1 MRKMALPM
9 AGGGCSQLSDDAAN
23 LAATLGGVDDAP
35 ARPSGE
41 SVGISSPALVGVESD
56 IAGDSGDSNTPSAT
70 NNESGKAADSSAA
83 ADSTVAQSL
92 SITGADAVAQF
103 STMQLTATTS
113 PSNVEG
119 TYVWSSNNDNI
130 LTVDQSGTVT
140 GVRQGTATVTLSYTS
155 PDGNT
160 TLAATHDVTV
170 TSPTA
175 ATDRALFYYL
185 NNPNGSLDSISTTQ
199 WTSLGSGSVNLTG
212 LDSSNFPKDN
222 GKTAIFD
229 RVSDRVITWP
239 DNSTGDEYQVARGSS
254 DWNNIFKAYK
264 SVIEGMLPG
273 VTVTDDDVESIS
285 IKPYKL
291 TNNNDGYHV
300 DCSVS
305 ITCRN
310 LFNARYYVDDPTTPG
325 EGFQLVA
332 SKLTYR
338 EGDTTDITDFP
349 DVSLPLSKKVGGI
362 EYTFNGWYTDQA
374 LTQQVELPYTVDGNV
389 NFYAKYLSG
398 RQVVYDLAGGSWNN
412 SDALVHAAQQGSTQ
426 TVKAEPTRVGHEFA
440 GWTVAGLD
448 GVTTIESGAS
458 FIMPDNNVT
467 FTATWN
473 KLLACK
479 VKYLEQGTDKEL
491 SPADTL
497 YGHAGDVVT
506 ANAKSNI
513 EGYHLVDSTQA
524 SGKAMLIEG
533 ETPEIVFYYEKDA
546 ANYQV
551 NYFLNGTEQKVAD
564 SETLSAPWGSEVAVS
579 DLAKD
584 IDGYTA
590 VSGQAAT
597 ATVEL
602 DGSTVINIYYYQNV
616 TLTANSATTEYT
628 GELQHV
634 EGYTC
639 DVADAAFAGV
649 TLLGGKGT
657 DAGDYPYTFASG
669 TAGTVST
676 DGKHIVAKTN
686 DGKLV
691 IKPNSQQVVVKVK
704 GSTGGGKYDGEEH
717 GVEGYAVS
725 YVVGGAA
732 SAGAPAGFDAGDI
745 SFAGAAKV
753 TGTDA
758 GSYPMGLGAGD
769 FGYAGKNFSNVS
781 FEVEDGQLTI
791 SKREVVVKP
800 KDASRVFNGE
810 ALEASEWEVAEGSPD
825 QFLAGQGISDPVFS
839 GSQTAPG
846 TSESSIVSWGYPES
860 TKAGNYEIRTEK
872 GTLNVTS
879 RGAAETITVEA
890 NSTSATYDGGTHSAA
905 GLKTTEFVVGG
916 KAYTVSGLSTE
927 DPSAADAGTYT
938 NNVTGT
944 AKVSDAAGNDVT
956 SEFAVEIKD
965 GSLVIGPAEAIIRPK
980 DASKPYDG
988 TPLVASEFEAAG
1000 FVGGDGVA
1008 GVTYGGSQTDAGESG
1023 STIAAYEAAGST
1035 KLANYKITLGEGR
1048 LEVTAN
1054 AERVVVTIRENSATF
1069 PYDGEAKTAEGYE
1082 VAGISSALYKEG
1094 DFAFVG
1100 DAAHKVATGTDAGD
1114 YDMGLLP
1121 GDFENRSANFSNV
1134 AFAIEDGQL
1143 HIVPVAIDEDAV
1155 TWDARDVQK
1164 VYDGDPLSAYGARAW
1179 DKHGNELSVEYSTDG
1194 VSWVDDP
1201 SKVSL
1206 THSGHLAVKLRA
1218 TGANY
1223 AAGQY
1228 AAGSES
1234 VAVEKR
1240 PVTLESGGAD
1250 KTYDGTPLTNGAV
1263 SVTPKGEG
1271 VGFVDGEGVAVTVT
1285 GSQTDAGESD
1295 NTFYFSFDEGT
1306 SGDDYLVT
1314 AKCGK
1319 LKVAANSQQV
1329 VVKVKGS
1336 TGGGKY
1342 DGEEHGVEGYA
1353 VSYVVGGAASAGAPA
1368 GFDAGDISFA
1378 GAAKVTG
1385 TDAGS
1390 YPMGLGAGDFGY
1402 AGKNFSNVSFEVED
1416 GQLTISKREVVVK
1429 PKDASR
1435 VFNGEALEASEWEVA
1450 EGSPDQFLAGQG
1462 ISDPVFSGSQTAPGT
1477 SESSIVSWGY
1487 PESTKAGNYEIRTE
1501 KGTLN
1506 VTSRGAAE
1514 TITVEANSTS
1524 ATYDGGTHS
1533 AAGLKTTEF
1542 VVGGKA
1548 YTVSGLSTEDPSA
1561 ADAGTYTNNVTG
1573 TAKVSDAAGNDVT
1586 SEFAVEIKDGSLVIG
1601 PAEAIIRP
1609 KDASKPYDGTPL
1621 VASEFEAAGF
1631 VGGDGVAGVTYGG
1644 SQTDA
1649 GESGSTIAAYEAA
1662 GSTKLANYKITL
1674 GEGRLEVTANA
1685 ERVVVTIRENS
1696 ATFPYDGE
1704 AKTAEGYEVAG
1715 ISSALYKEG
1724 DFAFVGDAAHKV
1736 ATGTDAGDYDMGLLP
1751 GDFENRSA
1759 NFSNVAFAIEDG
1771 QLTILP
1777 ATLTVT
1783 TYGASKPYDGT
1794 ALTASGEIS
1803 GFVNG
1808 ETASF
1813 AATGSQTLVGTS
1825 ANSYAIT
1832 WDGTA
1837 KESNYS
1843 VVEGAI
1849 GTLEVTPSQVAITV
1863 TPRGGSKVYDGKPLT
1878 SAGIDVDGLPAGF
1891 TLEAATKGT
1900 ITDAG
1905 ELLAEIDASTI
1916 VIRNAA
1922 GEDVTAQFANVTCGK
1937 APLIVTKRPVTVTS
1951 ATDSKVYDGAALTK
1965 HEAMVTAGSLVEGES
1980 FGYDFTGAQTAVGT
1994 SDNTF
1999 TVEAGANTS
2008 LDNYEITQVNGT
2020 LTVIAYTPP
2029 APGPG
2034 TDEPTP
2040 GPGKNPSTPNGP
2052 TNSSDVTPSGSTT
2065 SDDMGSVPTASDS
2078 KATTAPKSA
2087 DKATSENGAAQ
2098 SEGKQS
2104 SENAPAAEQP
2114 TSCWVHWLMLLGT
2127 IATLVYGAVVL
2138 LRRRRMTADLDKEMD
2153 EVLSGAKEGSDK

>member
-1 MRKMALPM
+1 MNNTIKHMREAKSSANCTSWGNKIVSVVLSAILLGFGWP
-9 AGGGCSQLSDDAAN
+9 AVNPAEVYAEDGAANGGGCSQLSGDAAN
-23 LAATLGGVDDAP
+23 LAATLGGGDDAP
-35 ARPSGE
+35 TRPSGE
-41 SVGISSPALVGVESD
+41 SVGISSPALAGVESD

-83 ADSTVAQSL
+83 ADSAIAQSL

-113 PSNVEG
+113 PSNAEG
-119 TYVWSSNNDNI
+119 TYIWSSNNDNI

-140 GVRQGTATVTLSYTS
+140 GVRQGTATVALSYTS

-160 TLAATHDVTV
+160 TLTATHDVTV

-175 ATDRALFYYL
+175 ATNSALFYYL

-212 LDSSNFPKDN
+212 LNSSNFPKDN

-239 DNSTGDEYQVARGSS
+239 DNSAGDEYQVVRESE
-254 DWNNIFKAYK
+254 DWNKIFKAYK
-264 SVIEGMLPG
+264 SEIEGKLPG

-291 TNNNDGYHV
+291 TNNDDGYHV

-338 EGDTTDITDFP
+338 EGDTTNITDFP
-349 DVSLPLSKKVGGI
+349 DVSLPLSKKVDGI

-374 LTQQVELPYTVDGNV
+374 LTQQVELPYTIDGNV

-398 RQVVYDLAGGSWNN
+398 RQVIYDLAGGSWNN
-412 SDALVHAAQQGSTQ
+412 SDALVHAAQEGSTQ
-426 TVKAEPTRVGHEFA
+426 TVKAEPTRVGYEFA
-440 GWTVAGLD
+440 GWTVSGLD
-448 GVTTIESGAS
+448 GVTTLESGAS
-458 FIMPDNNVT
+458 FTMPDNNVT

-479 VKYLEQGTDKEL
+479 VKYLEQGTGKEL

-506 ANAKSNI
+506 ANAKSDI

-524 SGKAMLIEG
+524 SGKATLVEG

-564 SETLSAPWGSEVAVS
+564 SETQSAPWGSEVAAS
-579 DLAKD
+579 NLAKA
-584 IDGYTA
+584 IDGYT
-590 VSGQAAT
+590 VVPGQTTT

-676 DGKHIVAKTN
+676 DGKCIVAKTN

-691 IKPNSQQVVVKVK
+691 INSNSQQVVVKVK

-745 SFAGAAKV
+745 SFAGTAKV

-758 GSYPMGLGAGD
+758 GSYPMGLDAGD
-769 FGYAGKNFSNVS
+769 FRYAGRNFSNVS

-800 KDASRVFNGE
+800 KDASRVFDGE

-846 TSESSIVSWGYPES
+846 TSESSIVSWGYPEN

-965 GSLVIGPAEAIIRPK
+965 GSLVIGPAEATIRPK

-1008 GVTYGGSQTDAGESG
+1008 GVTYGG
-1023 STIAAYEAAGST
+1023 
-1035 KLANYKITLGEGR
+1035 L
-1048 LEVTAN
+1048 
-1054 AERVVVTIRENSATF
+1054 
-1069 PYDGEAKTAEGYE
+1069 
-1082 VAGISSALYKEG
+1082 
-1094 DFAFVG
+1094 
-1100 DAAHKVATGTDAGD
+1100 
-1114 YDMGLLP
+1114 
-1121 GDFENRSANFSNV
+1121 
-1134 AFAIEDGQL
+1134 
-1143 HIVPVAIDEDAV
+1143 
-1155 TWDARDVQK
+1155 
-1164 VYDGDPLSAYGARAW
+1164 
-1179 DKHGNELSVEYSTDG
+1179 
-1194 VSWVDDP
+1194 
-1201 SKVSL
+1201 
-1206 THSGHLAVKLRA
+1206 
-1218 TGANY
+1218 
-1223 AAGQY
+1223 
-1228 AAGSES
+1228 
-1234 VAVEKR
+1234 
-1240 PVTLESGGAD
+1240 
-1250 KTYDGTPLTNGAV
+1250 
-1263 SVTPKGEG
+1263 
-1271 VGFVDGEGVAVTVT
+1271 
-1285 GSQTDAGESD
+1285 
-1295 NTFYFSFDEGT
+1295 
-1306 SGDDYLVT
+1306 
-1314 AKCGK
+1314 
-1319 LKVAANSQQV
+1319 
-1329 VVKVKGS
+1329 
-1336 TGGGKY
+1336 
-1342 DGEEHGVEGYA
+1342 
-1353 VSYVVGGAASAGAPA
+1353 
-1368 GFDAGDISFA
+1368 
-1378 GAAKVTG
+1378 
-1385 TDAGS
+1385 
-1390 YPMGLGAGDFGY
+1390 
-1402 AGKNFSNVSFEVED
+1402 
-1416 GQLTISKREVVVK
+1416 
-1429 PKDASR
+1429 
-1435 VFNGEALEASEWEVA
+1435 
-1450 EGSPDQFLAGQG
+1450 
-1462 ISDPVFSGSQTAPGT
+1462 
-1477 SESSIVSWGY
+1477 
-1487 PESTKAGNYEIRTE
+1487 
-1501 KGTLN
+1501 
-1506 VTSRGAAE
+1506 
-1514 TITVEANSTS
+1514 
-1524 ATYDGGTHS
+1524 
-1533 AAGLKTTEF
+1533 
-1542 VVGGKA
+1542 
-1548 YTVSGLSTEDPSA
+1548 
-1561 ADAGTYTNNVTG
+1561 
-1573 TAKVSDAAGNDVT
+1573 
-1586 SEFAVEIKDGSLVIG
+1586 
-1601 PAEAIIRP
+1601 
-1609 KDASKPYDGTPL
+1609 
-1621 VASEFEAAGF
+1621 
-1631 VGGDGVAGVTYGG
+1631 
-1644 SQTDA
+1644 QTDA

-1783 TYGASKPYDGT
+1783 THGASKPYDGT

-1813 AATGSQTLVGTS
+1813 ATTGSQTLVGTS

-1837 KESNYS
+1837 KESNYN

-1849 GTLEVTPSQVAITV
+1849 GTLEVTPSQVAINV
-1863 TPRGGSKVYDGKPLT
+1863 TPHGGSKVYDGKPLT

-1999 TVEAGANTS
+1999 TVKAGANTS

-2078 KATTAPKSA
+2078 KETTMPKSA
-2087 DKATSENGAAQ
+2087 DKATSGNNAQ

-2104 SENAPAAEQP
+2104 PDNASGAEQP
-2114 TSCWVHWLMLLGT
+2114 TSCWVHWLMILGT

>member
-1 MRKMALPM
+1 MNNTIKHMREAKSSANCTSWGNKVVSVVLSAILLGFGWP
-9 AGGGCSQLSDDAAN
+9 AVNPAEVYAEDGAANGGGGCSQLSGDAAN
-23 LAATLGGVDDAP
+23 LAATLGGGDDAP

-83 ADSTVAQSL
+83 ADSAIAQSL

-113 PSNVEG
+113 PSNAEG
-119 TYVWSSNNDNI
+119 TYIWSSNNDNI

-155 PDGNT
+155 PDGAT
-160 TLAATHDVTV
+160 TLTATHDVTV

-175 ATDRALFYYL
+175 ATDYALFYYL

-212 LDSSNFPKDN
+212 LNSSNFPKDN

-239 DNSTGDEYQVARGSS
+239 DGSTGDEYQVVRGSS

-273 VTVTDDDVESIS
+273 VTVTDEDVESICV
-285 IKPYKL
+285 KPYKL

-338 EGDTTDITDFP
+338 EGDTTNITDFP
-349 DVSLPLSKKVGGI
+349 DVSLPLSKTVGGI

-398 RQVVYDLAGGSWNN
+398 RQVIYDLAGGSWNN
-412 SDALVHAAQQGSTQ
+412 SDALVHAAQEGSTQ
-426 TVKAEPTRVGHEFA
+426 TVKAEPTRVGYEFA
-440 GWTVAGLD
+440 GWTVSGLD
-448 GVTTIESGAS
+448 GVTTLESGAS
-458 FIMPDNNVT
+458 FTMPDNNVT

-473 KLLACK
+473 KLLACN
-479 VKYLEQGTDKEL
+479 VKYLERGTGKEL

-497 YGHAGDVVT
+497 YGHAGEVVT
-506 ANAKSNI
+506 ANAKSDI
-513 EGYHLVDSTQA
+513 EGYHLVDPTQA
-524 SGKAMLIEG
+524 SGKATLVEG

-564 SETLSAPWGSEVAVS
+564 SETQSAPWGSEVAAS
-579 DLAKD
+579 NLAKA
-584 IDGYTA
+584 IDGYT
-590 VSGQAAT
+590 VVPGQTAT

-676 DGKHIVAKTN
+676 DGTHIGAKTN
-686 DGKLV
+686 DGQLV
-691 IKPNSQQVVVKVK
+691 INPNSEKVVVKIK
-704 GSTGGGKYDGEEH
+704 GNTGGGKYDGEEH
-717 GVEGYAVS
+717 SVEGYTVS

-745 SFAGAAKV
+745 SFAGTAKV

-758 GSYPMGLGAGD
+758 GSYPMGLDAGD
-769 FGYAGKNFSNVS
+769 FSYAGRNFSNVS

-846 TSESSIVSWGYPES
+846 TSESSIVSWGYPEN

-965 GSLVIGPAEAIIRPK
+965 GSLVIGPAEATIRPK

-1054 AERVVVTIRENSATF
+1054 AEKVVVTIRENSATF

-1134 AFAIEDGQL
+1134 
-1143 HIVPVAIDEDAV
+1143 V
-1155 TWDARDVQK
+1155 
-1164 VYDGDPLSAYGARAW
+1164 
-1179 DKHGNELSVEYSTDG
+1179 
-1194 VSWVDDP
+1194 
-1201 SKVSL
+1201 
-1206 THSGHLAVKLRA
+1206 
-1218 TGANY
+1218 
-1223 AAGQY
+1223 
-1228 AAGSES
+1228 
-1234 VAVEKR
+1234 
-1240 PVTLESGGAD
+1240 
-1250 KTYDGTPLTNGAV
+1250 
-1263 SVTPKGEG
+1263 
-1271 VGFVDGEGVAVTVT
+1271 
-1285 GSQTDAGESD
+1285 
-1295 NTFYFSFDEGT
+1295 
-1306 SGDDYLVT
+1306 
-1314 AKCGK
+1314 
-1319 LKVAANSQQV
+1319 
-1329 VVKVKGS
+1329 
-1336 TGGGKY
+1336 
-1342 DGEEHGVEGYA
+1342 
-1353 VSYVVGGAASAGAPA
+1353 
-1368 GFDAGDISFA
+1368 
-1378 GAAKVTG
+1378 
-1385 TDAGS
+1385 
-1390 YPMGLGAGDFGY
+1390 
-1402 AGKNFSNVSFEVED
+1402 
-1416 GQLTISKREVVVK
+1416 
-1429 PKDASR
+1429 
-1435 VFNGEALEASEWEVA
+1435 
-1450 EGSPDQFLAGQG
+1450 
-1462 ISDPVFSGSQTAPGT
+1462 
-1477 SESSIVSWGY
+1477 
-1487 PESTKAGNYEIRTE
+1487 
-1501 KGTLN
+1501 
-1506 VTSRGAAE
+1506 
-1514 TITVEANSTS
+1514 
-1524 ATYDGGTHS
+1524 
-1533 AAGLKTTEF
+1533 
-1542 VVGGKA
+1542 
-1548 YTVSGLSTEDPSA
+1548 
-1561 ADAGTYTNNVTG
+1561 
-1573 TAKVSDAAGNDVT
+1573 
-1586 SEFAVEIKDGSLVIG
+1586 
-1601 PAEAIIRP
+1601 
-1609 KDASKPYDGTPL
+1609 
-1621 VASEFEAAGF
+1621 
-1631 VGGDGVAGVTYGG
+1631 
-1644 SQTDA
+1644 
-1649 GESGSTIAAYEAA
+1649 
-1662 GSTKLANYKITL
+1662 
-1674 GEGRLEVTANA
+1674 
-1685 ERVVVTIRENS
+1685 
-1696 ATFPYDGE
+1696 
-1704 AKTAEGYEVAG
+1704 
-1715 ISSALYKEG
+1715 
-1724 DFAFVGDAAHKV
+1724 
-1736 ATGTDAGDYDMGLLP
+1736 
-1751 GDFENRSA
+1751 
-1759 NFSNVAFAIEDG
+1759 FAIEDG

-1783 TYGASKPYDGT
+1783 THGASKPYDGT

-1813 AATGSQTLVGTS
+1813 AITGSQMLVGTS

-1837 KESNYS
+1837 KESNYN

-1849 GTLEVTPSQVAITV
+1849 GTLEVTPSQVAINV
-1863 TPRGGSKVYDGKPLT
+1863 TPHGGSKVYDGKPLT
-1878 SAGIDVDGLPAGF
+1878 SAGIDIDGLPAGF

-1999 TVEAGANTS
+1999 TVKAGANTS

-2040 GPGKNPSTPNGP
+2040 GPGKNPSTPNDP

-2065 SDDMGSVPTASDS
+2065 SDDMDSVPTASDS
-2078 KATTAPKSA
+2078 KETTMPKSA
-2087 DKATSENGAAQ
+2087 DKATSGNNAQ

-2104 SENAPAAEQP
+2104 PDNASGAEQP
-2114 TSCWVHWLMLLGT
+2114 TSCWVHWLMILGT
-2127 IATLVYGAVVL
+2127 IATLVYGAVVS
-2138 LRRRRMTADLDKEMD
+2138 LRRRRMTADLDKEID
-2153 EVLSGAKEGSDK
+2153 AVLSGAKEGSDK

>member
-9 AGGGCSQLSDDAAN
+9 AGGCSQLSGDAAN
-23 LAATLGGVDDAP
+23 FAATLGGVDDAP

-155 PDGNT
+155 PDSAT
-160 TLAATHDVTV
+160 TLIATHDVTV

-175 ATDRALFYYL
+175 ATNSALFYYL
-185 NNPNGSLDSISTTQ
+185 NNPNGSLDSTSTTQ
-199 WTSLGSGSVNLTG
+199 WTGLGSGRVNLTG

-222 GKTAIFD
+222 GETAIFD

-239 DNSTGDEYQVARGSS
+239 DGSTGDEYQVARGSS

-273 VTVTDDDVESIS
+273 VTVTDEDVESICV
-285 IKPYKL
+285 KPYKL

-374 LTQQVELPYTVDGNV
+374 LTQQVKLPYTIDGNV

-398 RQVVYDLAGGSWNN
+398 RQVIYDLAGGSWNN
-412 SDALVHAAQQGSTQ
+412 SDALVHAAQERSTQ
-426 TVKAEPTRVGHEFA
+426 TVKAEPTRVGYEFA
-440 GWTVAGLD
+440 DWTVSGLD
-448 GVTTIESGAS
+448 GVTTLESGAS
-458 FIMPDNNVT
+458 FTMPDNNVT

-473 KLLACK
+473 KLLACN
-479 VKYLEQGTDKEL
+479 VKYLERGTGKEL
-491 SPADTL
+491 SPVDTL
-497 YGHAGDVVT
+497 YGHAGEVVT
-506 ANAKSNI
+506 ANAKSDI
-513 EGYHLVDSTQA
+513 EGYHLVDPTQA
-524 SGKAMLIEG
+524 SGKATLVEG

-564 SETLSAPWGSEVAVS
+564 SETQSAPWGSEVAAS
-579 DLAKD
+579 NLAKV
-584 IDGYTA
+584 IDGYT
-590 VSGQAAT
+590 VVPGQTTT

-616 TLTANSATTEYT
+616 TLTASSATTEYT

-634 EGYTC
+634 ESYTC

-676 DGKHIVAKTN
+676 DGKYIVAKTN

-704 GSTGGGKYDGEEH
+704 GSTGGEKYDGEEH
-717 GVEGYAVS
+717 GVEGYTVS

-745 SFAGAAKV
+745 SFAGTAKV

-758 GSYPMGLGAGD
+758 GSYPMGLDAGD

-846 TSESSIVSWGYPES
+846 TSESSIVSWGYPEN

-965 GSLVIGPAEAIIRPK
+965 GSLVIDPAEATIRPK
-980 DASKPYDG
+980 DESRPYDG

-1054 AERVVVTIRENSATF
+1054 AEKVVVTIRENSATF

-1134 AFAIEDGQL
+1134 
-1143 HIVPVAIDEDAV
+1143 V
-1155 TWDARDVQK
+1155 
-1164 VYDGDPLSAYGARAW
+1164 
-1179 DKHGNELSVEYSTDG
+1179 
-1194 VSWVDDP
+1194 
-1201 SKVSL
+1201 
-1206 THSGHLAVKLRA
+1206 
-1218 TGANY
+1218 
-1223 AAGQY
+1223 
-1228 AAGSES
+1228 
-1234 VAVEKR
+1234 
-1240 PVTLESGGAD
+1240 
-1250 KTYDGTPLTNGAV
+1250 
-1263 SVTPKGEG
+1263 
-1271 VGFVDGEGVAVTVT
+1271 
-1285 GSQTDAGESD
+1285 
-1295 NTFYFSFDEGT
+1295 
-1306 SGDDYLVT
+1306 
-1314 AKCGK
+1314 
-1319 LKVAANSQQV
+1319 
-1329 VVKVKGS
+1329 
-1336 TGGGKY
+1336 
-1342 DGEEHGVEGYA
+1342 
-1353 VSYVVGGAASAGAPA
+1353 
-1368 GFDAGDISFA
+1368 
-1378 GAAKVTG
+1378 
-1385 TDAGS
+1385 
-1390 YPMGLGAGDFGY
+1390 
-1402 AGKNFSNVSFEVED
+1402 
-1416 GQLTISKREVVVK
+1416 
-1429 PKDASR
+1429 
-1435 VFNGEALEASEWEVA
+1435 
-1450 EGSPDQFLAGQG
+1450 
-1462 ISDPVFSGSQTAPGT
+1462 
-1477 SESSIVSWGY
+1477 
-1487 PESTKAGNYEIRTE
+1487 
-1501 KGTLN
+1501 
-1506 VTSRGAAE
+1506 
-1514 TITVEANSTS
+1514 
-1524 ATYDGGTHS
+1524 
-1533 AAGLKTTEF
+1533 
-1542 VVGGKA
+1542 
-1548 YTVSGLSTEDPSA
+1548 
-1561 ADAGTYTNNVTG
+1561 
-1573 TAKVSDAAGNDVT
+1573 
-1586 SEFAVEIKDGSLVIG
+1586 
-1601 PAEAIIRP
+1601 
-1609 KDASKPYDGTPL
+1609 
-1621 VASEFEAAGF
+1621 
-1631 VGGDGVAGVTYGG
+1631 
-1644 SQTDA
+1644 
-1649 GESGSTIAAYEAA
+1649 
-1662 GSTKLANYKITL
+1662 
-1674 GEGRLEVTANA
+1674 
-1685 ERVVVTIRENS
+1685 
-1696 ATFPYDGE
+1696 
-1704 AKTAEGYEVAG
+1704 
-1715 ISSALYKEG
+1715 
-1724 DFAFVGDAAHKV
+1724 
-1736 ATGTDAGDYDMGLLP
+1736 
-1751 GDFENRSA
+1751 
-1759 NFSNVAFAIEDG
+1759 FAIEDG

-1783 TYGASKPYDGT
+1783 THGASKPYDGT

-1808 ETASF
+1808 ETVSF
-1813 AATGSQTLVGTS
+1813 VTTGSQTLVGTS

-1837 KESNYS
+1837 KESNYN

-1863 TPRGGSKVYDGKPLT
+1863 TPRDGSKVYDGKPLT

-1916 VIRNAA
+1916 VIKNAA

-1937 APLIVTKRPVTVTS
+1937 APLIVTKRPVTVIS

-1980 FGYDFTGAQTAVGT
+1980 FGYDFTGEQTAVGT

-1999 TVEAGANTS
+1999 TVKAGANTS

-2078 KATTAPKSA
+2078 KETTMPKSA
-2087 DKATSENGAAQ
+2087 DKATSGNNAQ

-2104 SENAPAAEQP
+2104 PDNASGAERP
-2114 TSCWVHWLMLLGT
+2114 TSCWVHWLMILGT
-2127 IATLVYGAVVL
+2127 IATLVYGVVVS
-2138 LRRRRMTADLDKEMD
+2138 LRRRRMTADLDKEID
-2153 EVLSGAKEGSDK
+2153 AVLSGAKEGSGK

>member
-1 MRKMALPM
+1 M
-9 AGGGCSQLSDDAAN
+9 
-23 LAATLGGVDDAP
+23 
-35 ARPSGE
+35 
-41 SVGISSPALVGVESD
+41 GVESD
-56 IAGDSGDSNTPSAT
+56 IAGDSGDSNTPSVT

-113 PSNVEG
+113 PSNAEG
-119 TYVWSSNNDNI
+119 TYIWSSNNDNI

-140 GVRQGTATVTLSYTS
+140 GVRQGTTTVALSYTS

-175 ATDRALFYYL
+175 ATNSALFYYL

-239 DNSTGDEYQVARGSS
+239 DNSTGDEYQVVRESE
-254 DWNNIFKAYK
+254 DWNKIFKAYK

-291 TNNNDGYHV
+291 TNNDDGYHV

-374 LTQQVELPYTVDGNV
+374 LTQQVELPYTIDGNV

-398 RQVVYDLAGGSWNN
+398 RQVIYDLAGGSWNN
-412 SDALVHAAQQGSTQ
+412 SDALVHAAQERSTQ
-426 TVKAEPTRVGHEFA
+426 TVKAEPTRVGYEFA
-440 GWTVAGLD
+440 GWTVSGLD
-448 GVTTIESGAS
+448 DVATLESGAS

-473 KLLACK
+473 ELLACK

-524 SGKAMLIEG
+524 SGKATLIEG

-551 NYFLNGTEQKVAD
+551 NYYLNGTEQKAAD
-564 SETLSAPWGSEVAVS
+564 SETLSAPWGSEVAAS
-579 DLAKD
+579 NLAKA
-584 IDGYTA
+584 IDGYT
-590 VSGQAAT
+590 VVPGQTAT

-628 GELQHV
+628 GESQHV

-639 DVADAAFAGV
+639 DVADAAFASV

-676 DGKHIVAKTN
+676 DGKYIVAKTN

-691 IKPNSQQVVVKVK
+691 INPNSQQVVVKIK
-704 GSTGGGKYDGEEH
+704 GNTGGGKYDGEEH

-745 SFAGAAKV
+745 SFAGTAKV

-758 GSYPMGLGAGD
+758 GSYPMGLDAGD
-769 FGYAGKNFSNVS
+769 FSYAGRNFSNVS

-800 KDASRVFNGE
+800 KDASRVFDGE

-846 TSESSIVSWGYPES
+846 TSESSIVSWGYPEN

-965 GSLVIGPAEAIIRPK
+965 GSLVIGPAEATIRPK

-1054 AERVVVTIRENSATF
+1054 AEKVVVTIRENSATF

-1082 VAGISSALYKEG
+1082 VAKISSALYKEG

-1121 GDFENRSANFSNV
+1121 GDFENTSANFSNV

-1143 HIVPVAIDEDAV
+1143 HIVP
-1155 TWDARDVQK
+1155 
-1164 VYDGDPLSAYGARAW
+1164 
-1179 DKHGNELSVEYSTDG
+1179 
-1194 VSWVDDP
+1194 
-1201 SKVSL
+1201 
-1206 THSGHLAVKLRA
+1206 
-1218 TGANY
+1218 
-1223 AAGQY
+1223 
-1228 AAGSES
+1228 
-1234 VAVEKR
+1234 
-1240 PVTLESGGAD
+1240 
-1250 KTYDGTPLTNGAV
+1250 
-1263 SVTPKGEG
+1263 
-1271 VGFVDGEGVAVTVT
+1271 
-1285 GSQTDAGESD
+1285 
-1295 NTFYFSFDEGT
+1295 
-1306 SGDDYLVT
+1306 
-1314 AKCGK
+1314 
-1319 LKVAANSQQV
+1319 
-1329 VVKVKGS
+1329 
-1336 TGGGKY
+1336 
-1342 DGEEHGVEGYA
+1342 
-1353 VSYVVGGAASAGAPA
+1353 
-1368 GFDAGDISFA
+1368 
-1378 GAAKVTG
+1378 
-1385 TDAGS
+1385 
-1390 YPMGLGAGDFGY
+1390 
-1402 AGKNFSNVSFEVED
+1402 
-1416 GQLTISKREVVVK
+1416 
-1429 PKDASR
+1429 
-1435 VFNGEALEASEWEVA
+1435 
-1450 EGSPDQFLAGQG
+1450 
-1462 ISDPVFSGSQTAPGT
+1462 
-1477 SESSIVSWGY
+1477 
-1487 PESTKAGNYEIRTE
+1487 
-1501 KGTLN
+1501 
-1506 VTSRGAAE
+1506 
-1514 TITVEANSTS
+1514 
-1524 ATYDGGTHS
+1524 
-1533 AAGLKTTEF
+1533 
-1542 VVGGKA
+1542 
-1548 YTVSGLSTEDPSA
+1548 
-1561 ADAGTYTNNVTG
+1561 
-1573 TAKVSDAAGNDVT
+1573 
-1586 SEFAVEIKDGSLVIG
+1586 
-1601 PAEAIIRP
+1601 
-1609 KDASKPYDGTPL
+1609 
-1621 VASEFEAAGF
+1621 
-1631 VGGDGVAGVTYGG
+1631 
-1644 SQTDA
+1644 
-1649 GESGSTIAAYEAA
+1649 
-1662 GSTKLANYKITL
+1662 
-1674 GEGRLEVTANA
+1674 
-1685 ERVVVTIRENS
+1685 
-1696 ATFPYDGE
+1696 
-1704 AKTAEGYEVAG
+1704 
-1715 ISSALYKEG
+1715 
-1724 DFAFVGDAAHKV
+1724 
-1736 ATGTDAGDYDMGLLP
+1736 
-1751 GDFENRSA
+1751 
-1759 NFSNVAFAIEDG
+1759 
-1771 QLTILP
+1771 

-1783 TYGASKPYDGT
+1783 THGASKPYDGT

-1813 AATGSQTLVGTS
+1813 ATTGSQTLVGTS

-1837 KESNYS
+1837 KESNYN

-1849 GTLEVTPSQVAITV
+1849 GTLEVTPSQVAINV
-1863 TPRGGSKVYDGKPLT
+1863 TPHGGSKVYDGKPLT

-1891 TLEAATKGT
+1891 TLEAATKGS

-1905 ELLAEIDASTI
+1905 ELLAEVDASTI

-1922 GEDVTAQFANVTCGK
+1922 GEDVTAQFANVACGK
-1937 APLIVTKRPVTVTS
+1937 APLVVTKRPVTVAS
-1951 ATDSKVYDGAALTK
+1951 ATDSKVYDGTALTK

-1999 TVEAGANTS
+1999 TVKAGANTS

-2078 KATTAPKSA
+2078 KETTMPKSA
-2087 DKATSENGAAQ
+2087 DKATSGNNAQ

-2104 SENAPAAEQP
+2104 PDNASGAEQP
-2114 TSCWVHWLMLLGT
+2114 TSCWVHWLMILGT
-2127 IATLVYGAVVL
+2127 IATLVYGAVVS
-2138 LRRRRMTADLDKEMD
+2138 LRRRRMTADLDKEID
-2153 EVLSGAKEGSDK
+2153 AVLSGAKEGSGK

>member
-9 AGGGCSQLSDDAAN
+9 AGGGCSQLSGDAAN
-23 LAATLGGVDDAP
+23 LAATLGGGDDAP

-83 ADSTVAQSL
+83 ADSAIAQSL

-113 PSNVEG
+113 PSNAEG
-119 TYVWSSNNDNI
+119 TYIWSSNNDNI

-155 PDGNT
+155 PDGAT
-160 TLAATHDVTV
+160 TLTATHDVTV

-175 ATDRALFYYL
+175 ATDYALFYYL

-212 LDSSNFPKDN
+212 LNSSNFPKDN

-239 DNSTGDEYQVARGSS
+239 DGSTGDEYQVVRGSS

-273 VTVTDDDVESIS
+273 VTVTDEDVESICV
-285 IKPYKL
+285 KPYKL

-338 EGDTTDITDFP
+338 EGDTTNITDFP
-349 DVSLPLSKKVGGI
+349 DVSLPLSKTVGGI

-398 RQVVYDLAGGSWNN
+398 RQVIYDLAGGSWNN
-412 SDALVHAAQQGSTQ
+412 SDALVHAAQEGSTQ
-426 TVKAEPTRVGHEFA
+426 TVKAEPTRVGYEFA
-440 GWTVAGLD
+440 GWTVSGLD
-448 GVTTIESGAS
+448 GVTTLESGAS
-458 FIMPDNNVT
+458 FTMPDNNVT

-473 KLLACK
+473 KLLACN
-479 VKYLEQGTDKEL
+479 VKYLERGTGKEL

-497 YGHAGDVVT
+497 YGHAGEVVT
-506 ANAKSNI
+506 ANAKSDI
-513 EGYHLVDSTQA
+513 EGYHLVDPTQA
-524 SGKAMLIEG
+524 SGKATLVEG

-564 SETLSAPWGSEVAVS
+564 SETQSAPWGSEVAAS
-579 DLAKD
+579 NLAKA
-584 IDGYTA
+584 IDGYT
-590 VSGQAAT
+590 VVPGQTAT

-691 IKPNSQQVVVKVK
+691 INPNSEKVVVKIK
-704 GSTGGGKYDGEEH
+704 GNTGGGKYDGEEH
-717 GVEGYAVS
+717 SVEGYTVS

-745 SFAGAAKV
+745 SFAGTAKV

-758 GSYPMGLGAGD
+758 GSYPMGLDAGD
-769 FGYAGKNFSNVS
+769 FSYAGRNFSNVS

-846 TSESSIVSWGYPES
+846 TSESSIVSWGYPEN

-965 GSLVIGPAEAIIRPK
+965 GSLVIGPAEATIRPK

-1054 AERVVVTIRENSATF
+1054 AEKVVVTIRENSATF

-1134 AFAIEDGQL
+1134 
-1143 HIVPVAIDEDAV
+1143 V
-1155 TWDARDVQK
+1155 
-1164 VYDGDPLSAYGARAW
+1164 
-1179 DKHGNELSVEYSTDG
+1179 
-1194 VSWVDDP
+1194 
-1201 SKVSL
+1201 
-1206 THSGHLAVKLRA
+1206 
-1218 TGANY
+1218 
-1223 AAGQY
+1223 
-1228 AAGSES
+1228 
-1234 VAVEKR
+1234 
-1240 PVTLESGGAD
+1240 
-1250 KTYDGTPLTNGAV
+1250 
-1263 SVTPKGEG
+1263 
-1271 VGFVDGEGVAVTVT
+1271 
-1285 GSQTDAGESD
+1285 
-1295 NTFYFSFDEGT
+1295 
-1306 SGDDYLVT
+1306 
-1314 AKCGK
+1314 
-1319 LKVAANSQQV
+1319 
-1329 VVKVKGS
+1329 
-1336 TGGGKY
+1336 
-1342 DGEEHGVEGYA
+1342 
-1353 VSYVVGGAASAGAPA
+1353 
-1368 GFDAGDISFA
+1368 
-1378 GAAKVTG
+1378 
-1385 TDAGS
+1385 
-1390 YPMGLGAGDFGY
+1390 
-1402 AGKNFSNVSFEVED
+1402 
-1416 GQLTISKREVVVK
+1416 
-1429 PKDASR
+1429 
-1435 VFNGEALEASEWEVA
+1435 
-1450 EGSPDQFLAGQG
+1450 
-1462 ISDPVFSGSQTAPGT
+1462 
-1477 SESSIVSWGY
+1477 
-1487 PESTKAGNYEIRTE
+1487 
-1501 KGTLN
+1501 
-1506 VTSRGAAE
+1506 
-1514 TITVEANSTS
+1514 
-1524 ATYDGGTHS
+1524 
-1533 AAGLKTTEF
+1533 
-1542 VVGGKA
+1542 
-1548 YTVSGLSTEDPSA
+1548 
-1561 ADAGTYTNNVTG
+1561 
-1573 TAKVSDAAGNDVT
+1573 
-1586 SEFAVEIKDGSLVIG
+1586 
-1601 PAEAIIRP
+1601 
-1609 KDASKPYDGTPL
+1609 
-1621 VASEFEAAGF
+1621 
-1631 VGGDGVAGVTYGG
+1631 
-1644 SQTDA
+1644 
-1649 GESGSTIAAYEAA
+1649 
-1662 GSTKLANYKITL
+1662 
-1674 GEGRLEVTANA
+1674 
-1685 ERVVVTIRENS
+1685 
-1696 ATFPYDGE
+1696 
-1704 AKTAEGYEVAG
+1704 
-1715 ISSALYKEG
+1715 
-1724 DFAFVGDAAHKV
+1724 
-1736 ATGTDAGDYDMGLLP
+1736 
-1751 GDFENRSA
+1751 
-1759 NFSNVAFAIEDG
+1759 FAIEDG

-1783 TYGASKPYDGT
+1783 THGASKPYDGT

-1813 AATGSQTLVGTS
+1813 AITGSQMLVGTS

-1837 KESNYS
+1837 KESNYN

-1849 GTLEVTPSQVAITV
+1849 GTLEVTPSQVAINV
-1863 TPRGGSKVYDGKPLT
+1863 TPHGGSKVYDGKPLT
-1878 SAGIDVDGLPAGF
+1878 SAGIDIDGLPAGF

-1999 TVEAGANTS
+1999 TVKAGANTS
-2008 LDNYEITQVNGT
+2008 LENYEITQVNGT

-2040 GPGKNPSTPNGP
+2040 GPGKNPSTPNDP

-2065 SDDMGSVPTASDS
+2065 SDDMDSVPTASDS
-2078 KATTAPKSA
+2078 KETTMPKSA
-2087 DKATSENGAAQ
+2087 DKATSGNNAQ

-2104 SENAPAAEQP
+2104 PDNASGAEQP
-2114 TSCWVHWLMLLGT
+2114 TSCWVHWLMILGT
-2127 IATLVYGAVVL
+2127 IATLVYGAVVS
-2138 LRRRRMTADLDKEMD
+2138 LRRRRMTADLDKEID
-2153 EVLSGAKEGSDK
+2153 AVLSGAKEGSDK

>member
-1 MRKMALPM
+1 M
-9 AGGGCSQLSDDAAN
+9 
-23 LAATLGGVDDAP
+23 
-35 ARPSGE
+35 
-41 SVGISSPALVGVESD
+41 
-56 IAGDSGDSNTPSAT
+56 
-70 NNESGKAADSSAA
+70 KA
-83 ADSTVAQSL
+83 
-92 SITGADAVAQF
+92 
-103 STMQLTATTS
+103 
-113 PSNVEG
+113 
-119 TYVWSSNNDNI
+119 
-130 LTVDQSGTVT
+130 
-140 GVRQGTATVTLSYTS
+140 
-155 PDGNT
+155 
-160 TLAATHDVTV
+160 
-170 TSPTA
+170 
-175 ATDRALFYYL
+175 
-185 NNPNGSLDSISTTQ
+185 
-199 WTSLGSGSVNLTG
+199 
-212 LDSSNFPKDN
+212 K
-222 GKTAIFD
+222 
-229 RVSDRVITWP
+229 
-239 DNSTGDEYQVARGSS
+239 
-254 DWNNIFKAYK
+254 
-264 SVIEGMLPG
+264 
-273 VTVTDDDVESIS
+273 
-285 IKPYKL
+285 
-291 TNNNDGYHV
+291 
-300 DCSVS
+300 
-305 ITCRN
+305 
-310 LFNARYYVDDPTTPG
+310 
-325 EGFQLVA
+325 
-332 SKLTYR
+332 
-338 EGDTTDITDFP
+338 
-349 DVSLPLSKKVGGI
+349 
-362 EYTFNGWYTDQA
+362 
-374 LTQQVELPYTVDGNV
+374 
-389 NFYAKYLSG
+389 
-398 RQVVYDLAGGSWNN
+398 
-412 SDALVHAAQQGSTQ
+412 
-426 TVKAEPTRVGHEFA
+426 PTRVGYEFA
-440 GWTVAGLD
+440 GWTVSGLD
-448 GVTTIESGAS
+448 GVTTLESGES
-458 FIMPDNNVT
+458 FTMPDNNVT

-479 VKYLEQGTDKEL
+479 VKYLEQGTGKEL

-506 ANAKSNI
+506 ANAKRNI
-513 EGYHLVDSTQA
+513 KGYHLVNPTQT
-524 SGKAMLIEG
+524 SGKATLIEG

-564 SETLSAPWGSEVAVS
+564 SETQSAPWGSEVAAS
-579 DLAKD
+579 NLAKA
-584 IDGYTA
+584 IDGYT
-590 VSGQAAT
+590 VVPGQTTT

-691 IKPNSQQVVVKVK
+691 INPNSQQVVVKIK
-704 GSTGGGKYDGEEH
+704 GNTGGGKYDGEEH

-745 SFAGAAKV
+745 SFAGTAKV

-758 GSYPMGLGAGD
+758 GSYPMGLDAGD
-769 FGYAGKNFSNVS
+769 FDYNGKNFSNVS

-800 KDASRVFNGE
+800 KDASRVFDGE

-846 TSESSIVSWGYPES
+846 TSESSIVSWGYPEN

-965 GSLVIGPAEAIIRPK
+965 GSLVIGPAEATIRPK

-1054 AERVVVTIRENSATF
+1054 AEKVVVTIRENSATF

-1134 AFAIEDGQL
+1134 
-1143 HIVPVAIDEDAV
+1143 V
-1155 TWDARDVQK
+1155 
-1164 VYDGDPLSAYGARAW
+1164 
-1179 DKHGNELSVEYSTDG
+1179 
-1194 VSWVDDP
+1194 
-1201 SKVSL
+1201 
-1206 THSGHLAVKLRA
+1206 
-1218 TGANY
+1218 
-1223 AAGQY
+1223 
-1228 AAGSES
+1228 
-1234 VAVEKR
+1234 
-1240 PVTLESGGAD
+1240 
-1250 KTYDGTPLTNGAV
+1250 
-1263 SVTPKGEG
+1263 
-1271 VGFVDGEGVAVTVT
+1271 
-1285 GSQTDAGESD
+1285 
-1295 NTFYFSFDEGT
+1295 
-1306 SGDDYLVT
+1306 
-1314 AKCGK
+1314 
-1319 LKVAANSQQV
+1319 
-1329 VVKVKGS
+1329 
-1336 TGGGKY
+1336 
-1342 DGEEHGVEGYA
+1342 
-1353 VSYVVGGAASAGAPA
+1353 
-1368 GFDAGDISFA
+1368 
-1378 GAAKVTG
+1378 
-1385 TDAGS
+1385 
-1390 YPMGLGAGDFGY
+1390 
-1402 AGKNFSNVSFEVED
+1402 
-1416 GQLTISKREVVVK
+1416 
-1429 PKDASR
+1429 
-1435 VFNGEALEASEWEVA
+1435 
-1450 EGSPDQFLAGQG
+1450 
-1462 ISDPVFSGSQTAPGT
+1462 
-1477 SESSIVSWGY
+1477 
-1487 PESTKAGNYEIRTE
+1487 
-1501 KGTLN
+1501 
-1506 VTSRGAAE
+1506 
-1514 TITVEANSTS
+1514 
-1524 ATYDGGTHS
+1524 
-1533 AAGLKTTEF
+1533 
-1542 VVGGKA
+1542 
-1548 YTVSGLSTEDPSA
+1548 
-1561 ADAGTYTNNVTG
+1561 
-1573 TAKVSDAAGNDVT
+1573 
-1586 SEFAVEIKDGSLVIG
+1586 
-1601 PAEAIIRP
+1601 
-1609 KDASKPYDGTPL
+1609 
-1621 VASEFEAAGF
+1621 
-1631 VGGDGVAGVTYGG
+1631 
-1644 SQTDA
+1644 
-1649 GESGSTIAAYEAA
+1649 
-1662 GSTKLANYKITL
+1662 
-1674 GEGRLEVTANA
+1674 
-1685 ERVVVTIRENS
+1685 
-1696 ATFPYDGE
+1696 
-1704 AKTAEGYEVAG
+1704 
-1715 ISSALYKEG
+1715 
-1724 DFAFVGDAAHKV
+1724 
-1736 ATGTDAGDYDMGLLP
+1736 
-1751 GDFENRSA
+1751 
-1759 NFSNVAFAIEDG
+1759 FAIEDG

-1783 TYGASKPYDGT
+1783 THGASKPYDGM

-1813 AATGSQTLVGTS
+1813 ATTGSQTLVGTS

-1837 KESNYS
+1837 KESNYN

-1849 GTLEVTPSQVAITV
+1849 GTLEVTPSQVAINV
-1863 TPRGGSKVYDGKPLT
+1863 TPHGGSKVYDGKPLT

-1916 VIRNAA
+1916 VIRSAA

-1999 TVEAGANTS
+1999 TVKAGANTS

-2065 SDDMGSVPTASDS
+2065 SDDMGFVPTASDS
-2078 KATTAPKSA
+2078 KETTMPKSA
-2087 DKATSENGAAQ
+2087 DKATSGNNAQ

-2104 SENAPAAEQP
+2104 PDNASGAEQP
-2114 TSCWVHWLMLLGT
+2114 TSCWVHWLMILGT
-2127 IATLVYGAVVL
+2127 IATLVYGAVVS
-2138 LRRRRMTADLDKEMD
+2138 LRRRRMTADLDKEID
-2153 EVLSGAKEGSDK
+2153 AVLSGAKEGSGK

>member
-1 MRKMALPM
+1 MT
-9 AGGGCSQLSDDAAN
+9 GSD
-23 LAATLGGVDDAP
+23 T
-35 ARPSGE
+35 
-41 SVGISSPALVGVESD
+41 
-56 IAGDSGDSNTPSAT
+56 
-70 NNESGKAADSSAA
+70 
-83 ADSTVAQSL
+83 
-92 SITGADAVAQF
+92 VAQF
-103 STMQLTATTS
+103 STAQLTGTTS
-113 PSNVEG
+113 PANAEG
-119 TYVWSSNNDNI
+119 AYVWSSNNDNI
-130 LTVDQSGTVT
+130 LTVDQSGMVT
-140 GVRQGTATVTLSYTS
+140 GVRQGAATVTLSYTS

-175 ATDRALFYYL
+175 ATHSALFYYL
-185 NNPNGSLDSISTTQ
+185 NNPNGSLDSTSTTQ

-212 LDSSNFPKDN
+212 LNSSNFPKDN
-222 GKTAIFD
+222 GDTAIFD

-239 DNSTGDEYQVARGSS
+239 DESTGDEYQVARGSS
-254 DWNNIFKAYK
+254 DWNKIFKAYK

-338 EGDTTDITDFP
+338 EGDTTDIADFP
-349 DVSLPLSKKVGGI
+349 DVSLPPSKKVGGI

-374 LTQQVELPYTVDGNV
+374 LTQQVELPYTIDGNV

-398 RQVVYDLAGGSWNN
+398 RQVIYDLAGGSWNN
-412 SDALVHAAQQGSTQ
+412 SDALVHAAQEGSTQ

-440 GWTVAGLD
+440 GWTVSGLD
-448 GVTTIESGAS
+448 GVTTLESGAS
-458 FIMPDNNVT
+458 FTMPDNNVT
-467 FTATWN
+467 LTATWN
-473 KLLACK
+473 ELPACK
-479 VKYLEQGTDKEL
+479 VKYLEKGTDKEL
-491 SPADTL
+491 SPADML
-497 YGHAGDVVT
+497 YGHAGDVVM
-506 ANAKSNI
+506 ANAKSDI
-513 EGYHLVDSTQA
+513 EGYHLVDPTQA
-524 SGKAMLIEG
+524 SREATLVEG

-564 SETLSAPWGSEVAVS
+564 SETLSAPWGSEVAAS
-579 DLAKD
+579 NLAKA
-584 IDGYTA
+584 IDGYT
-590 VSGQAAT
+590 VVPGQTAT

-602 DGSTVINIYYYQNV
+602 DGSTVINVYYYQNV
-616 TLTANSATTEYT
+616 TLTANSATREYT
-628 GELQHV
+628 GESQRV
-634 EGYTC
+634 KGYTC
-639 DVADAAFAGV
+639 DVADAAFAGI

-657 DAGDYPYTFASG
+657 DAGDYPYTFAAG
-669 TAGTVST
+669 AVGTVSA
-676 DGKHIVAKTN
+676 DGKFIVAKTN

-691 IKPNSQQVVVKVK
+691 ISPNSQQVIVKIK
-704 GSTGGGKYDGEEH
+704 GNTGGEKYDGTEH
-717 GVEGYAVS
+717 SVEGYAVS

-732 SAGAPAGFDAGDI
+732 SADAPAGFDAGDI
-745 SFAGAAKV
+745 SFAGAAKAA
-753 TGTDA
+753 GTDA
-758 GSYPMGLGAGD
+758 GGYPMGLKAGD

-781 FEVEDGQLTI
+781 FEVEDGHLDI
-791 SKREVVVKP
+791 SKRALIIKP
-800 KDASRVFNGE
+800 KDASRVYNGE
-810 ALEASEWEVAEGSPD
+810 ALEASEWEVAESSPD
-825 QFLAGQGISDPVFS
+825 QFLAGQGISNPVFS

-846 TSESSIVSWGYPES
+846 TSESSIVGWDYQEN

-879 RGAAETITVEA
+879 RGATETITVEA
-890 NSTSATYDGGTHSAA
+890 NSTSVTYDGEIHSAV

-916 KAYTVSGLSTE
+916 KTYTVSGLSTE
-927 DPSAADAGTYT
+927 DPSATDAGTYT
-938 NNVTGT
+938 NNITGT
-944 AKVSDAAGNDVT
+944 AKVTDAAGNDVT
-956 SEFAVEIKD
+956 GEFDVEIKD
-965 GSLVIGPAEAIIRPK
+965 GSLVIDPAEVTIKPK

-988 TPLVASEFEAAG
+988 TSLVASEFEASG
-1000 FVGGDGVA
+1000 FVGDDGVE
-1008 GVTYGGSQTDAGESG
+1008 GVTYGGSQLNFGESE
-1023 STIAAYEAAGST
+1023 STIAGFAAAGST
-1035 KLANYKITLGEGR
+1035 KLTNYRITLSKGK
-1048 LEVTAN
+1048 LKVTAN

-1069 PYDGEAKTAEGYE
+1069 PYDGEAKTAEGYK
-1082 VAGISSALYKEG
+1082 VVGISSSLYEKG

-1100 DAAHKVATGTDAGD
+1100 DAAHRSVTATDAGD

-1121 GDFENRSANFSNV
+1121 SDFENRSANFSNV
-1134 AFAIEDGQL
+1134 VFAIEDGQL
-1143 HIVPVAIDEDAV
+1143 HIVPGAIDKDAV
-1155 TWDARDVQK
+1155 TWDVHNVQK
-1164 VYDGDPLSAYGARAW
+1164 VYEGEPLSAYHARAW
-1179 DKHGNELSVEYSTDG
+1179 DKHGNELSVEYSVDG
-1194 VSWVDDP
+1194 VNWVSDP

-1206 THSGHLAVKLRA
+1206 THFGHLAVALRA

-1223 AAGQY
+1223 AAGEY
-1228 AAGSES
+1228 ATGSEN
-1234 VAVEKR
+1234 VAITKR
-1240 PVTLESGGAD
+1240 LVTLESGGAD

-1271 VGFVDGEGVAVTVT
+1271 AGFVDGEGVTITVT

-1295 NTFYFSFDEGT
+1295 NTFFFSFNEGT

-1319 LKVAANSQQV
+1319 LKVTANSQQV
-1329 VVKVKGS
+1329 VVKVVGNRGS
-1336 TGGGKY
+1336 STY
-1342 DGEEHGVEGYA
+1342 DGTEHGVEGYT
-1353 VSYVVGGAASAGAPA
+1353 VSYVVGGAASADAPA

-1378 GAAKVTG
+1378 GTAKAAG

-1390 YPMGLGAGDFGY
+1390 YPMGLKAGDFGY

-1416 GQLTISKREVVVK
+1416 GQLV
-1429 PKDASR
+1429 
-1435 VFNGEALEASEWEVA
+1435 
-1450 EGSPDQFLAGQG
+1450 
-1462 ISDPVFSGSQTAPGT
+1462 
-1477 SESSIVSWGY
+1477 
-1487 PESTKAGNYEIRTE
+1487 
-1501 KGTLN
+1501 
-1506 VTSRGAAE
+1506 
-1514 TITVEANSTS
+1514 IT
-1524 ATYDGGTHS
+1524 
-1533 AAGLKTTEF
+1533 
-1542 VVGGKA
+1542 
-1548 YTVSGLSTEDPSA
+1548 
-1561 ADAGTYTNNVTG
+1561 
-1573 TAKVSDAAGNDVT
+1573 
-1586 SEFAVEIKDGSLVIG
+1586 
-1601 PAEAIIRP
+1601 
-1609 KDASKPYDGTPL
+1609 
-1621 VASEFEAAGF
+1621 
-1631 VGGDGVAGVTYGG
+1631 
-1644 SQTDA
+1644 
-1649 GESGSTIAAYEAA
+1649 
-1662 GSTKLANYKITL
+1662 
-1674 GEGRLEVTANA
+1674 
-1685 ERVVVTIRENS
+1685 
-1696 ATFPYDGE
+1696 
-1704 AKTAEGYEVAG
+1704 
-1715 ISSALYKEG
+1715 
-1724 DFAFVGDAAHKV
+1724 
-1736 ATGTDAGDYDMGLLP
+1736 
-1751 GDFENRSA
+1751 
-1759 NFSNVAFAIEDG
+1759 
-1771 QLTILP
+1771 P

-1783 TYGASKPYDGT
+1783 THGASKPYDGT
-1794 ALTASGEIS
+1794 ALTAPGEIS

-1813 AATGSQTLVGTS
+1813 AATGSQTLVGAS
-1825 ANSYAIT
+1825 ANSYAIA

-1837 KESNYS
+1837 KESNYN

-1863 TPRGGSKVYDGKPLT
+1863 TPRDGSKVYDGKPLT

-1916 VIRNAA
+1916 VIKNAA

-1980 FGYDFTGAQTAVGT
+1980 FGYDFTGEQTAVGA

-1999 TVEAGANTS
+1999 TVKAGANTS

-2065 SDDMGSVPTASDS
+2065 PSDMGSDSTATDS
-2078 KATTAPKSA
+2078 KATTTPKSA
-2087 DKATSENGAAQ
+2087 DKATSGNDAQ

-2104 SENAPAAEQP
+2104 FENAPAAEQP

-2138 LRRRRMTADLDKEMD
+2138 LRRRRMTAALDKEMD
-2153 EVLSGAKEGSDK
+2153 AVLSGAKEGSGK

>member
-1 MRKMALPM
+1 MNNTIKHMREAKSSANCTSWGNKIVSVVLSAILLGFGWP
-9 AGGGCSQLSDDAAN
+9 AVNPAEVYAEDGAASGGGGCSQLSGDAAN
-23 LAATLGGVDDAP
+23 LAATLGGGDDAP

-41 SVGISSPALVGVESD
+41 SVGISSPALGGVESD

-113 PSNVEG
+113 PSNAEG
-119 TYVWSSNNDNI
+119 TYIWSSNNDNI

-140 GVRQGTATVTLSYTS
+140 GVRQGTATVALSYKS
-155 PDGNT
+155 PEDNT
-160 TLAATHDVTV
+160 TLEATHDVTV
-170 TSPTA
+170 TSPTT
-175 ATDRALFYYL
+175 ATEYALFYYL
-185 NNPNGSLDSISTTQ
+185 NNPNGSLDSIGTTQ
-199 WTSLGSGSVNLTG
+199 WASLGGGSVNLTG

-239 DNSTGDEYQVARGSS
+239 DGSTGDEYQVLRGSS
-254 DWNNIFKAYK
+254 NWNNIFKAYK
-264 SVIEGMLPG
+264 SEIEGKLPG

-291 TNNNDGYHV
+291 TNNDDGYHV
-300 DCSVS
+300 DCSAS

-338 EGDTTDITDFP
+338 EGDTTNITDFP
-349 DVSLPLSKKVGGI
+349 DVSLPLSKKVDGI

-374 LTQQVELPYTVDGNV
+374 LTQQVELPYTIDGNA

-398 RQVVYDLAGGSWNN
+398 RQVIYDLAGGSWNN
-412 SDALVHAAQQGSTQ
+412 SDALVHAAQEGSTQ
-426 TVKAEPTRVGHEFA
+426 TVKAEPTRVGYEFA
-440 GWTVAGLD
+440 GWTVSGLD
-448 GVTTIESGAS
+448 GVTTLESGAS
-458 FIMPDNNVT
+458 FTMPDNNVT

-479 VKYLEQGTDKEL
+479 VKYLEQGTGKEL

-506 ANAKSNI
+506 ANAKSDI

-524 SGKAMLIEG
+524 SGKATLVEG

-564 SETLSAPWGSEVAVS
+564 SKTQSAPWGSEVTAS
-579 DLAKD
+579 NLAKA
-584 IDGYTA
+584 IDGYT
-590 VSGQAAT
+590 VVPGQTAT

-639 DVADAAFAGV
+639 DVADAAFASV
-649 TLLGGKGT
+649 TLLGGKGA

-669 TAGTVST
+669 TADTVST
-676 DGKHIVAKTN
+676 DGKYIVAKTN

-691 IKPNSQQVVVKVK
+691 INSNSEKVVVKVK
-704 GSTGGGKYDGEEH
+704 GNTGGGKYDGEEH
-717 GVEGYAVS
+717 SVEGYAVS

-745 SFAGAAKV
+745 SFAGTAKV

-758 GSYPMGLGAGD
+758 GSYPMGLDAGD
-769 FGYAGKNFSNVS
+769 FDYAGRNFSNVS

-846 TSESSIVSWGYPES
+846 ASESSIVSWGYPEN

-965 GSLVIGPAEAIIRPK
+965 GSLVIGPAEATIRPK

-1054 AERVVVTIRENSATF
+1054 AEKVVVAIRENSATF

-1082 VAGISSALYKEG
+1082 VAKISSALYKEG

-1134 AFAIEDGQL
+1134 
-1143 HIVPVAIDEDAV
+1143 V
-1155 TWDARDVQK
+1155 
-1164 VYDGDPLSAYGARAW
+1164 
-1179 DKHGNELSVEYSTDG
+1179 
-1194 VSWVDDP
+1194 
-1201 SKVSL
+1201 
-1206 THSGHLAVKLRA
+1206 
-1218 TGANY
+1218 
-1223 AAGQY
+1223 
-1228 AAGSES
+1228 
-1234 VAVEKR
+1234 
-1240 PVTLESGGAD
+1240 
-1250 KTYDGTPLTNGAV
+1250 
-1263 SVTPKGEG
+1263 
-1271 VGFVDGEGVAVTVT
+1271 
-1285 GSQTDAGESD
+1285 
-1295 NTFYFSFDEGT
+1295 
-1306 SGDDYLVT
+1306 
-1314 AKCGK
+1314 
-1319 LKVAANSQQV
+1319 
-1329 VVKVKGS
+1329 
-1336 TGGGKY
+1336 
-1342 DGEEHGVEGYA
+1342 
-1353 VSYVVGGAASAGAPA
+1353 
-1368 GFDAGDISFA
+1368 
-1378 GAAKVTG
+1378 
-1385 TDAGS
+1385 
-1390 YPMGLGAGDFGY
+1390 
-1402 AGKNFSNVSFEVED
+1402 
-1416 GQLTISKREVVVK
+1416 
-1429 PKDASR
+1429 
-1435 VFNGEALEASEWEVA
+1435 
-1450 EGSPDQFLAGQG
+1450 
-1462 ISDPVFSGSQTAPGT
+1462 
-1477 SESSIVSWGY
+1477 
-1487 PESTKAGNYEIRTE
+1487 
-1501 KGTLN
+1501 
-1506 VTSRGAAE
+1506 
-1514 TITVEANSTS
+1514 
-1524 ATYDGGTHS
+1524 
-1533 AAGLKTTEF
+1533 
-1542 VVGGKA
+1542 
-1548 YTVSGLSTEDPSA
+1548 
-1561 ADAGTYTNNVTG
+1561 
-1573 TAKVSDAAGNDVT
+1573 
-1586 SEFAVEIKDGSLVIG
+1586 
-1601 PAEAIIRP
+1601 
-1609 KDASKPYDGTPL
+1609 
-1621 VASEFEAAGF
+1621 
-1631 VGGDGVAGVTYGG
+1631 
-1644 SQTDA
+1644 
-1649 GESGSTIAAYEAA
+1649 
-1662 GSTKLANYKITL
+1662 
-1674 GEGRLEVTANA
+1674 
-1685 ERVVVTIRENS
+1685 
-1696 ATFPYDGE
+1696 
-1704 AKTAEGYEVAG
+1704 
-1715 ISSALYKEG
+1715 
-1724 DFAFVGDAAHKV
+1724 
-1736 ATGTDAGDYDMGLLP
+1736 
-1751 GDFENRSA
+1751 
-1759 NFSNVAFAIEDG
+1759 FAIEDG

-1783 TYGASKPYDGT
+1783 THSASKPYDGT

-1837 KESNYS
+1837 KESNYN

-1849 GTLEVTPSQVAITV
+1849 GTLEVTPSQVAINV
-1863 TPRGGSKVYDGKPLT
+1863 TPHGGSKVYDGKPLT
-1878 SAGIDVDGLPAGF
+1878 SVGIDVDGLPAGF

-1900 ITDAG
+1900 ITDVG

-1980 FGYDFTGAQTAVGT
+1980 FGYDFTGEQTAVGT

-1999 TVEAGANTS
+1999 TVKAGANTS

-2078 KATTAPKSA
+2078 KETTMPKSA

-2114 TSCWVHWLMLLGT
+2114 TSCWVHWLMLLGI

-2153 EVLSGAKEGSDK
+2153 EVMSGAKEGSDK

>member
-1 MRKMALPM
+1 
-9 AGGGCSQLSDDAAN
+9 
-23 LAATLGGVDDAP
+23 
-35 ARPSGE
+35 
-41 SVGISSPALVGVESD
+41 
-56 IAGDSGDSNTPSAT
+56 
-70 NNESGKAADSSAA
+70 
-83 ADSTVAQSL
+83 
-92 SITGADAVAQF
+92 
-103 STMQLTATTS
+103 MQLTATTS
-113 PSNVEG
+113 PSNAEG
-119 TYVWSSNNDNI
+119 TYIWSSNNDNI

-140 GVRQGTATVTLSYTS
+140 GVRQGTATVALSYKS
-155 PDGNT
+155 PDDNT
-160 TLAATHDVTV
+160 TLEATHDVTV
-170 TSPTA
+170 TSPTT
-175 ATDRALFYYL
+175 ATEYALFYYL

-199 WTSLGSGSVNLTG
+199 WASLGGGSVNLTG

-239 DNSTGDEYQVARGSS
+239 DGSTGDEYQVLRGSS
-254 DWNNIFKAYK
+254 NWNNIFKAYK
-264 SVIEGMLPG
+264 SEIEGKLPG

-291 TNNNDGYHV
+291 TNNDDGYHV

-338 EGDTTDITDFP
+338 EGDTTNITDFP

-374 LTQQVELPYTVDGNV
+374 LTQQVELPYTIDGNV

-398 RQVVYDLAGGSWNN
+398 RQVIYDLAGGSWNN
-412 SDALVHAAQQGSTQ
+412 SDALVHAAQEGSTQ
-426 TVKAEPTRVGHEFA
+426 TVKAEPTRVGYEFT
-440 GWTVAGLD
+440 GWTVSGLD
-448 GVTTIESGAS
+448 GVTTLESGAS
-458 FIMPDNNVT
+458 FTMPDNNVT

-473 KLLACK
+473 KLLACN
-479 VKYLEQGTDKEL
+479 VKYLERGTGKEL

-497 YGHAGDVVT
+497 YGHAGEVVT
-506 ANAKSNI
+506 ANAKSDI
-513 EGYHLVDSTQA
+513 EGYHLVDPTQA
-524 SGKAMLIEG
+524 SEKATLVEG

-551 NYFLNGTEQKVAD
+551 NYYLNGTEQKVAD
-564 SETLSAPWGSEVAVS
+564 SETLSAPWGSEVAAS
-579 DLAKD
+579 NLAKA

-590 VSGQAAT
+590 VPGQTAT

-616 TLTANSATTEYT
+616 TLTANSAAREYT
-628 GELQHV
+628 GEQQRV

-676 DGKHIVAKTN
+676 DGKYIVAKTN

-691 IKPNSQQVVVKVK
+691 INANSQQVVVKVK
-704 GSTGGGKYDGEEH
+704 GNTGGEKYDGEEH
-717 GVEGYAVS
+717 SVEGYTVS
-725 YVVGGAA
+725 CVVGGAA

-745 SFAGAAKV
+745 SFAGTAKV
-753 TGTDA
+753 VGTDA
-758 GSYPMGLGAGD
+758 GSYPMGLDAGD
-769 FGYAGKNFSNVS
+769 FRYVDSNFSNVS
-781 FEVEDGQLTI
+781 FEVEDGRLDI

-800 KDASRVFNGE
+800 KDASRVYNGE

-825 QFLAGQGISDPVFS
+825 QFLAGQGISDPVFL

-846 TSESSIVSWGYPES
+846 TSESSIASWGYPEN

-879 RGAAETITVEA
+879 RDATETITVEA
-890 NSTSATYDGGTHSAA
+890 NSTTATYDGKSHSAA
-905 GLKTTEFVVGG
+905 GLKTTKFVVGG
-916 KAYTVSGLSTE
+916 KEYAVSGLSTE
-927 DPSAADAGTYT
+927 DPSATDAGIYT
-938 NNVTGT
+938 NNITGV
-944 AKVSDAAGNDVT
+944 AKVTDAAGSDVT
-956 SEFAVEIKD
+956 REFDIEIKD
-965 GSLVIGPAEAIIRPK
+965 GSLVIDPAKVTIKPK

-988 TPLVASEFEAAG
+988 TSLVASEFTATG
-1000 FVGGDGVA
+1000 FVGDDGVE
-1008 GVTYGGSQTDAGESG
+1008 GVSYGGSQLNFGESE
-1023 STIAAYEAAGST
+1023 STIAGFAAAGST
-1035 KLANYKITLGEGR
+1035 KLTNYKIALGEGR

-1054 AERVVVTIRENSATF
+1054 AEKVVVTIRENSATI

-1082 VAGISSALYKEG
+1082 VAGISPALYKEG

-1121 GDFENRSANFSNV
+1121 GDFQNKSANFSNV
-1134 AFAIEDGQL
+1134 VFTIEDGQL
-1143 HIVPVAIDEDAV
+1143 HIVPVEIDEDAV

-1164 VYDGDPLSAYGARAW
+1164 VYDGEPLSAYGARAQ

-1194 VSWVDDP
+1194 ETWVSDP
-1201 SKVSL
+1201 SKISL
-1206 THSGHLAVKLRA
+1206 THFGHLAVKLRA

-1223 AAGQY
+1223 AVGQY
-1228 AAGSES
+1228 ATGSES
-1234 VAVEKR
+1234 VAITKR
-1240 PVTLESGGAD
+1240 LVTLESEGAD

-1271 VGFVDGEGVAVTVT
+1271 VGFVDGEGVAITVT
-1285 GSQTDAGESD
+1285 GSQTDVGESD
-1295 NTFYFSFDEGT
+1295 NTFVFSFNEGT
-1306 SGDDYLVT
+1306 SGDDYLMT

-1319 LKVAANSQQV
+1319 
-1329 VVKVKGS
+1329 
-1336 TGGGKY
+1336 
-1342 DGEEHGVEGYA
+1342 
-1353 VSYVVGGAASAGAPA
+1353 
-1368 GFDAGDISFA
+1368 
-1378 GAAKVTG
+1378 
-1385 TDAGS
+1385 
-1390 YPMGLGAGDFGY
+1390 
-1402 AGKNFSNVSFEVED
+1402 
-1416 GQLTISKREVVVK
+1416 
-1429 PKDASR
+1429 
-1435 VFNGEALEASEWEVA
+1435 
-1450 EGSPDQFLAGQG
+1450 
-1462 ISDPVFSGSQTAPGT
+1462 
-1477 SESSIVSWGY
+1477 
-1487 PESTKAGNYEIRTE
+1487 
-1501 KGTLN
+1501 
-1506 VTSRGAAE
+1506 
-1514 TITVEANSTS
+1514 
-1524 ATYDGGTHS
+1524 
-1533 AAGLKTTEF
+1533 
-1542 VVGGKA
+1542 
-1548 YTVSGLSTEDPSA
+1548 
-1561 ADAGTYTNNVTG
+1561 
-1573 TAKVSDAAGNDVT
+1573 
-1586 SEFAVEIKDGSLVIG
+1586 
-1601 PAEAIIRP
+1601 
-1609 KDASKPYDGTPL
+1609 
-1621 VASEFEAAGF
+1621 
-1631 VGGDGVAGVTYGG
+1631 
-1644 SQTDA
+1644 
-1649 GESGSTIAAYEAA
+1649 
-1662 GSTKLANYKITL
+1662 
-1674 GEGRLEVTANA
+1674 
-1685 ERVVVTIRENS
+1685 
-1696 ATFPYDGE
+1696 
-1704 AKTAEGYEVAG
+1704 
-1715 ISSALYKEG
+1715 
-1724 DFAFVGDAAHKV
+1724 
-1736 ATGTDAGDYDMGLLP
+1736 
-1751 GDFENRSA
+1751 
-1759 NFSNVAFAIEDG
+1759 
-1771 QLTILP
+1771 LTILP
-1777 ATLTVT
+1777 ATLIVT
-1783 TYGASKPYDGT
+1783 THGASKPYDGT

-1837 KESNYS
+1837 KESNYN

-1878 SAGIDVDGLPAGF
+1878 NAGIDVDGLPAGF
-1891 TLEAATKGT
+1891 TLDAATKGS

-1905 ELLAEIDASTI
+1905 ELLAEVDASTI

-1922 GEDVTAQFANVTCGK
+1922 GENVTAQFSNVTCGK
-1937 APLIVTKRPVTVTS
+1937 APLVVTKRPVTVTS
-1951 ATDSKVYDGAALTK
+1951 ATDSKVYDGTALTK
-1965 HEAMVTAGSLVEGES
+1965 HEAAVTAGSLVEGEN

-1999 TVEAGANTS
+1999 TVKAGANTS

-2020 LTVIAYTPP
+2020 LTVIAYAPP
-2029 APGPG
+2029 APGPGPDEPAPGPGPDEPTPGPG
-2034 TDEPTP
+2034 TDEPAP

-2052 TNSSDVTPSGSTT
+2052 MNSSDVTPSGSMT
-2065 SDDMGSVPTASDS
+2065 SDDMGSVPTASDP

-2127 IATLVYGAVVL
+2127 IATLVYGVVIL

-2153 EVLSGAKEGSDK
+2153 GVLSGAKEGSDK

>member
-1 MRKMALPM
+1 MNNTIKHMREAKSSANCTSWGNKIVSVVLSAILLGFGWP
-9 AGGGCSQLSDDAAN
+9 AVNPAEVYAEDGAANGGGGCSQLSGDAAN
-23 LAATLGGVDDAP
+23 LAATLGGGDDAP
-35 ARPSGE
+35 ARLSGE

-56 IAGDSGDSNTPSAT
+56 IAGDSGDSNTPSVT

-113 PSNVEG
+113 PSNAEG
-119 TYVWSSNNDNI
+119 TYIWSSNNDNI

-140 GVRQGTATVTLSYTS
+140 GVRQGTTTVALSYTS

-175 ATDRALFYYL
+175 ATNSALFYYL

-239 DNSTGDEYQVARGSS
+239 DNSTGDEYQVVRESE
-254 DWNNIFKAYK
+254 DWNKIFKAYK

-291 TNNNDGYHV
+291 TNNDDGYHV

-374 LTQQVELPYTVDGNV
+374 LTQQVELPYTIDGNV

-398 RQVVYDLAGGSWNN
+398 RQVIYDLAGGSWNN
-412 SDALVHAAQQGSTQ
+412 SDALVHAAQERSTQ
-426 TVKAEPTRVGHEFA
+426 TVKAEPTRVGYEFA

-448 GVTTIESGAS
+448 GVTTLESGAS
-458 FIMPDNNVT
+458 FTMPDNNVT

-473 KLLACK
+473 KLLACN
-479 VKYLEQGTDKEL
+479 VKYLEQGTGKEL
-491 SPADTL
+491 SPADTF
-497 YGHAGDVVT
+497 YGHAGEVVT
-506 ANAKSNI
+506 ANAKSDI
-513 EGYHLVDSTQA
+513 EGYHLVDPTQA
-524 SGKAMLIEG
+524 SGKATLIEG

-564 SETLSAPWGSEVAVS
+564 SETQSAPWGSEVAAS
-579 DLAKD
+579 NLAKA
-584 IDGYTA
+584 IDGYT
-590 VSGQAAT
+590 VVPGQTAT

-691 IKPNSQQVVVKVK
+691 INPNSQQVVVKVK
-704 GSTGGGKYDGEEH
+704 GNTGGGKYDGEEH

-745 SFAGAAKV
+745 SFAGTAKV

-758 GSYPMGLGAGD
+758 GSYPMGLDAGD
-769 FGYAGKNFSNVS
+769 FSYAGRNFSNVS
-781 FEVEDGQLTI
+781 FEVEDGRLTI

-846 TSESSIVSWGYPES
+846 TSESSIVSWGYPEN

-944 AKVSDAAGNDVT
+944 AKVTDAAGSDVT

-965 GSLVIGPAEAIIRPK
+965 GSLVIGPAEATIRPK

-1054 AERVVVTIRENSATF
+1054 AEKVVVTIRENSATF

-1121 GDFENRSANFSNV
+1121 GDFEN
-1134 AFAIEDGQL
+1134 
-1143 HIVPVAIDEDAV
+1143 
-1155 TWDARDVQK
+1155 T
-1164 VYDGDPLSAYGARAW
+1164 
-1179 DKHGNELSVEYSTDG
+1179 
-1194 VSWVDDP
+1194 
-1201 SKVSL
+1201 
-1206 THSGHLAVKLRA
+1206 
-1218 TGANY
+1218 
-1223 AAGQY
+1223 
-1228 AAGSES
+1228 
-1234 VAVEKR
+1234 
-1240 PVTLESGGAD
+1240 
-1250 KTYDGTPLTNGAV
+1250 
-1263 SVTPKGEG
+1263 
-1271 VGFVDGEGVAVTVT
+1271 
-1285 GSQTDAGESD
+1285 
-1295 NTFYFSFDEGT
+1295 
-1306 SGDDYLVT
+1306 
-1314 AKCGK
+1314 
-1319 LKVAANSQQV
+1319 
-1329 VVKVKGS
+1329 
-1336 TGGGKY
+1336 
-1342 DGEEHGVEGYA
+1342 
-1353 VSYVVGGAASAGAPA
+1353 
-1368 GFDAGDISFA
+1368 
-1378 GAAKVTG
+1378 
-1385 TDAGS
+1385 
-1390 YPMGLGAGDFGY
+1390 
-1402 AGKNFSNVSFEVED
+1402 
-1416 GQLTISKREVVVK
+1416 
-1429 PKDASR
+1429 
-1435 VFNGEALEASEWEVA
+1435 
-1450 EGSPDQFLAGQG
+1450 
-1462 ISDPVFSGSQTAPGT
+1462 
-1477 SESSIVSWGY
+1477 
-1487 PESTKAGNYEIRTE
+1487 
-1501 KGTLN
+1501 
-1506 VTSRGAAE
+1506 
-1514 TITVEANSTS
+1514 
-1524 ATYDGGTHS
+1524 
-1533 AAGLKTTEF
+1533 
-1542 VVGGKA
+1542 
-1548 YTVSGLSTEDPSA
+1548 
-1561 ADAGTYTNNVTG
+1561 
-1573 TAKVSDAAGNDVT
+1573 
-1586 SEFAVEIKDGSLVIG
+1586 
-1601 PAEAIIRP
+1601 
-1609 KDASKPYDGTPL
+1609 
-1621 VASEFEAAGF
+1621 
-1631 VGGDGVAGVTYGG
+1631 
-1644 SQTDA
+1644 
-1649 GESGSTIAAYEAA
+1649 
-1662 GSTKLANYKITL
+1662 
-1674 GEGRLEVTANA
+1674 
-1685 ERVVVTIRENS
+1685 
-1696 ATFPYDGE
+1696 
-1704 AKTAEGYEVAG
+1704 
-1715 ISSALYKEG
+1715 
-1724 DFAFVGDAAHKV
+1724 
-1736 ATGTDAGDYDMGLLP
+1736 
-1751 GDFENRSA
+1751 SA

-1783 TYGASKPYDGT
+1783 THGASKPYDGT

-1843 VVEGAI
+1843 VVEGTI

-1891 TLEAATKGT
+1891 TLDAATKGS

-1905 ELLAEIDASTI
+1905 ELLAEVDASTI

-1922 GEDVTAQFANVTCGK
+1922 GEDVTAQFANVACGK
-1937 APLIVTKRPVTVTS
+1937 APLVVTKRPVTVAS
-1951 ATDSKVYDGAALTK
+1951 ATDSKVYDGTALTK
-1965 HEAMVTAGSLVEGES
+1965 HEAAVTAGSLVEGES
-1980 FGYDFTGAQTAVGT
+1980 FGYDFTGEQTAVGT

-1999 TVEAGANTS
+1999 TVKAGANTS

-2078 KATTAPKSA
+2078 KETTMPKSA
-2087 DKATSENGAAQ
+2087 DKATSGNNAQ

-2104 SENAPAAEQP
+2104 PDNASGAEQP
-2114 TSCWVHWLMLLGT
+2114 TSCWVHWLMILGT
-2127 IATLVYGAVVL
+2127 IATLVYGAVVS
-2138 LRRRRMTADLDKEMD
+2138 LRRRRMTADLDKEID
-2153 EVLSGAKEGSDK
+2153 AVLSGAKEGSGK

>member
-1 MRKMALPM
+1 MNNTIKHMREAESSANCTSWGNKVVSVVLSAVLLGFGWPAVNPAEVYAEDGAAN
-9 AGGGCSQLSDDAAN
+9 AGGSYQLVGDSAGRAAS
-23 LAATLGGVDDAP
+23 T
-35 ARPSGE
+35 GE
-41 SVGISSPALVGVESD
+41 GADTASRANDESAGSSSPALAGVESD
-56 IAGDSGDSNTPSAT
+56 AAGDSGNPNTPPST
-70 NNESGKAADSSAA
+70 TSSTTSKGAADPFAA
-83 ADSTVAQSL
+83 SDATVAQSL
-92 SITGADAVAQF
+92 SITGSDTVAQF
-103 STMQLTATTS
+103 STAQLTGTTS
-113 PSNVEG
+113 PANAEG
-119 TYVWSSNNDNI
+119 AYVWSSNNDNI
-130 LTVDQSGTVT
+130 LTVDQSGMVT
-140 GVRQGTATVTLSYTS
+140 GVRQGAATVTLSYTS

-175 ATDRALFYYL
+175 ATHSALFYYL
-185 NNPNGSLDSISTTQ
+185 NNPNGSLDSTSTTQ

-212 LDSSNFPKDN
+212 LNSSNFPKDN
-222 GKTAIFD
+222 GDTAIFD

-239 DNSTGDEYQVARGSS
+239 DESTGDEYQVARGSS
-254 DWNNIFKAYK
+254 DWNKIFKAYK

-338 EGDTTDITDFP
+338 EGDTTDIADFP
-349 DVSLPLSKKVGGI
+349 DVSLPPSKKVGGI

-374 LTQQVELPYTVDGNV
+374 LTQQVELPYTIDGNV

-398 RQVVYDLAGGSWNN
+398 RQVIYDLAGGSWNN
-412 SDALVHAAQQGSTQ
+412 SDALVHAAQEGSTQ

-440 GWTVAGLD
+440 GWTVSGLD
-448 GVTTIESGAS
+448 GVTTLESGAS
-458 FIMPDNNVT
+458 FTMPDNNVT
-467 FTATWN
+467 LTATWN
-473 KLLACK
+473 ELPACK
-479 VKYLEQGTDKEL
+479 VKYLEKGTDKEL
-491 SPADTL
+491 SPADML
-497 YGHAGDVVT
+497 YGHAGDVVM
-506 ANAKSNI
+506 ANAKSDI
-513 EGYHLVDSTQA
+513 EGYHLVDPTQA
-524 SGKAMLIEG
+524 SREATLVEG

-564 SETLSAPWGSEVAVS
+564 SETLSAPWGSEVAAS
-579 DLAKD
+579 NLAKA
-584 IDGYTA
+584 IDGYT
-590 VSGQAAT
+590 VVPGQTAT

-602 DGSTVINIYYYQNV
+602 DGSTVINVYYYQNV
-616 TLTANSATTEYT
+616 TLTANSATREYT
-628 GELQHV
+628 GESQRV
-634 EGYTC
+634 KGYTC
-639 DVADAAFAGV
+639 DVADAAFAGI

-657 DAGDYPYTFASG
+657 DAGDYPYTFAAG
-669 TAGTVST
+669 AVGTVSA
-676 DGKHIVAKTN
+676 DGKFIVAKTN

-691 IKPNSQQVVVKVK
+691 ISPNSQQVIVKIK
-704 GSTGGGKYDGEEH
+704 GNTGGEKYDGTEH
-717 GVEGYAVS
+717 SVEGYAVS

-732 SAGAPAGFDAGDI
+732 SADAPAGFDAGDI
-745 SFAGAAKV
+745 SFAGAAKAA
-753 TGTDA
+753 GTDA
-758 GSYPMGLGAGD
+758 GGYPMGLKAGD

-781 FEVEDGQLTI
+781 FEVEDGHLDI
-791 SKREVVVKP
+791 SKRALIIKP
-800 KDASRVFNGE
+800 KDASRVYNGE
-810 ALEASEWEVAEGSPD
+810 ALEASEWEVAESSPD
-825 QFLAGQGISDPVFS
+825 QFLAGQGISNPVFS

-846 TSESSIVSWGYPES
+846 TSESSIVGWDYQEN

-879 RGAAETITVEA
+879 RGATETITVEA
-890 NSTSATYDGGTHSAA
+890 NSTSVTYDGEIHSAV

-916 KAYTVSGLSTE
+916 KTYTVSGLSTE
-927 DPSAADAGTYT
+927 DPSATDAGTYT
-938 NNVTGT
+938 NNITGT
-944 AKVSDAAGNDVT
+944 AKVTDAAGNDVT
-956 SEFAVEIKD
+956 GEFDVEIKD
-965 GSLVIGPAEAIIRPK
+965 GSLVIDPAEVTIKPK

-988 TPLVASEFEAAG
+988 TSLVASEFEASG
-1000 FVGGDGVA
+1000 FVGDDGVE
-1008 GVTYGGSQTDAGESG
+1008 GVTYGGSQLNFGESE
-1023 STIAAYEAAGST
+1023 STIAGFAAAGST
-1035 KLANYKITLGEGR
+1035 KLTNYRITLSKGK
-1048 LEVTAN
+1048 LKVTAN

-1069 PYDGEAKTAEGYE
+1069 PYDGEAKTAEGYK
-1082 VAGISSALYKEG
+1082 VVGISSSLYEKG

-1100 DAAHKVATGTDAGD
+1100 DAAHRSVTATDAGD

-1121 GDFENRSANFSNV
+1121 SDFENRSANFSNV
-1134 AFAIEDGQL
+1134 VFAIEDGQL
-1143 HIVPVAIDEDAV
+1143 HIVPGAIDKDAV
-1155 TWDARDVQK
+1155 TWDVHNVQK
-1164 VYDGDPLSAYGARAW
+1164 VYEGEPLSAYHARAW
-1179 DKHGNELSVEYSTDG
+1179 DKHGNELSVEYSVDG
-1194 VSWVDDP
+1194 VNWVSDP

-1206 THSGHLAVKLRA
+1206 THFGHLAVKLRA

-1223 AAGQY
+1223 AAGEY
-1228 AAGSES
+1228 ATGSEN
-1234 VAVEKR
+1234 VAITKR
-1240 PVTLESGGAD
+1240 LVTLESGGAD

-1271 VGFVDGEGVAVTVT
+1271 AGFVDGEGVTITVT

-1295 NTFYFSFDEGT
+1295 NTFFFSFNEGT

-1319 LKVAANSQQV
+1319 LKVTANSQQV
-1329 VVKVKGS
+1329 VVKVVGNRGS
-1336 TGGGKY
+1336 STY
-1342 DGEEHGVEGYA
+1342 DGTEHGVEGYT
-1353 VSYVVGGAASAGAPA
+1353 VSYVVGGAASADAPA

-1378 GAAKVTG
+1378 GAAKAAG
-1385 TDAGS
+1385 TDAGG
-1390 YPMGLGAGDFGY
+1390 YPMGLKAGDFGY

-1416 GQLTISKREVVVK
+1416 GQLV
-1429 PKDASR
+1429 
-1435 VFNGEALEASEWEVA
+1435 
-1450 EGSPDQFLAGQG
+1450 
-1462 ISDPVFSGSQTAPGT
+1462 
-1477 SESSIVSWGY
+1477 
-1487 PESTKAGNYEIRTE
+1487 
-1501 KGTLN
+1501 
-1506 VTSRGAAE
+1506 
-1514 TITVEANSTS
+1514 IT
-1524 ATYDGGTHS
+1524 
-1533 AAGLKTTEF
+1533 
-1542 VVGGKA
+1542 
-1548 YTVSGLSTEDPSA
+1548 
-1561 ADAGTYTNNVTG
+1561 
-1573 TAKVSDAAGNDVT
+1573 
-1586 SEFAVEIKDGSLVIG
+1586 
-1601 PAEAIIRP
+1601 
-1609 KDASKPYDGTPL
+1609 
-1621 VASEFEAAGF
+1621 
-1631 VGGDGVAGVTYGG
+1631 
-1644 SQTDA
+1644 
-1649 GESGSTIAAYEAA
+1649 
-1662 GSTKLANYKITL
+1662 
-1674 GEGRLEVTANA
+1674 
-1685 ERVVVTIRENS
+1685 
-1696 ATFPYDGE
+1696 
-1704 AKTAEGYEVAG
+1704 
-1715 ISSALYKEG
+1715 
-1724 DFAFVGDAAHKV
+1724 
-1736 ATGTDAGDYDMGLLP
+1736 
-1751 GDFENRSA
+1751 
-1759 NFSNVAFAIEDG
+1759 
-1771 QLTILP
+1771 P

-1783 TYGASKPYDGT
+1783 THGASKPYDGT
-1794 ALTASGEIS
+1794 ALTAPGEIS

-1813 AATGSQTLVGTS
+1813 AATGSQTLVGAS
-1825 ANSYAIT
+1825 ANSYAIA

-1837 KESNYS
+1837 KESNYN

-1863 TPRGGSKVYDGKPLT
+1863 TPRDGSKVYDGKPLT

-1916 VIRNAA
+1916 VIKNAA

-1980 FGYDFTGAQTAVGT
+1980 FGYDFTGEQTAVGA

-1999 TVEAGANTS
+1999 TVKAGANTS

-2065 SDDMGSVPTASDS
+2065 PSDTGSDSTATDS
-2078 KATTAPKSA
+2078 KATTTPKSA
-2087 DKATSENGAAQ
+2087 DKATSGNDAQ

-2104 SENAPAAEQP
+2104 FENAPAAEQP

-2138 LRRRRMTADLDKEMD
+2138 LRRRRMTAALDKEMD
-2153 EVLSGAKEGSDK
+2153 AVLSGAKEGSGK

>member
-9 AGGGCSQLSDDAAN
+9 AGGGCSQLSGDATN
-23 LAATLGGVDDAP
+23 LAATLGGGDDAP

-41 SVGISSPALVGVESD
+41 SVGISSPALGGVESD

-113 PSNVEG
+113 PSNAEG
-119 TYVWSSNNDNI
+119 TYIWSSNNDNI

-140 GVRQGTATVTLSYTS
+140 GVRQGTATVALSYKS
-155 PDGNT
+155 PDDNT
-160 TLAATHDVTV
+160 TLEATHDVTV
-170 TSPTA
+170 TSPTT
-175 ATDRALFYYL
+175 ATEYALFYYL

-199 WTSLGSGSVNLTG
+199 WASLGGGSVNLTG

-239 DNSTGDEYQVARGSS
+239 DGSTGDEYQVARGSS
-254 DWNNIFKAYK
+254 NWNNIFKAYK
-264 SVIEGMLPG
+264 SEIEGKLPG

-285 IKPYKL
+285 IKPCKL
-291 TNNNDGYHV
+291 TNNDDGYHV

-338 EGDTTDITDFP
+338 EGDTTNITDFP

-374 LTQQVELPYTVDGNV
+374 LTQQVELPYTIDGNV

-398 RQVVYDLAGGSWNN
+398 RQVIYDLAGGSWNN
-412 SDALVHAAQQGSTQ
+412 SDALVHAAQEGSTQ
-426 TVKAEPTRVGHEFA
+426 TVKAEPTRVGYEFT
-440 GWTVAGLD
+440 GWTVSGLD
-448 GVTTIESGAS
+448 GVTTLESGAS
-458 FIMPDNNVT
+458 FTMPDNNVT

-473 KLLACK
+473 KLLACN
-479 VKYLEQGTDKEL
+479 VKYLERGTGKEL

-497 YGHAGDVVT
+497 YGHAGEVVT
-506 ANAKSNI
+506 ANAKSDI
-513 EGYHLVDSTQA
+513 EGYHLVDPTQA
-524 SGKAMLIEG
+524 SGKATLVEG

-564 SETLSAPWGSEVAVS
+564 SETQSAPWGSEVAAS
-579 DLAKD
+579 NLAKA
-584 IDGYTA
+584 IDGYT
-590 VSGQAAT
+590 VVPGQTAT

-616 TLTANSATTEYT
+616 TLTANSAAREYT
-628 GELQHV
+628 GEQQRV

-639 DVADAAFAGV
+639 DVADAAFASV

-676 DGKHIVAKTN
+676 DGKYIVAKTN

-691 IKPNSQQVVVKVK
+691 INSNSQQVVVKIK
-704 GSTGGGKYDGEEH
+704 GNTGGGKYDGEEH

-745 SFAGAAKV
+745 SFAGTAKV

-758 GSYPMGLGAGD
+758 GSYPMGLDAGD
-769 FGYAGKNFSNVS
+769 FSYAGRNFSNVS
-781 FEVEDGQLTI
+781 FEVEDGRLAI

-846 TSESSIVSWGYPES
+846 ASESSIVSWGYPES

-965 GSLVIGPAEAIIRPK
+965 GSLVIDPAEATIRPK

-1054 AERVVVTIRENSATF
+1054 AEKVVVTIRENSATF

-1100 DAAHKVATGTDAGD
+1100 DAAHKVATGIDAGD

-1121 GDFENRSANFSNV
+1121 GDFEN
-1134 AFAIEDGQL
+1134 
-1143 HIVPVAIDEDAV
+1143 
-1155 TWDARDVQK
+1155 T
-1164 VYDGDPLSAYGARAW
+1164 
-1179 DKHGNELSVEYSTDG
+1179 
-1194 VSWVDDP
+1194 
-1201 SKVSL
+1201 
-1206 THSGHLAVKLRA
+1206 
-1218 TGANY
+1218 
-1223 AAGQY
+1223 
-1228 AAGSES
+1228 
-1234 VAVEKR
+1234 
-1240 PVTLESGGAD
+1240 
-1250 KTYDGTPLTNGAV
+1250 
-1263 SVTPKGEG
+1263 
-1271 VGFVDGEGVAVTVT
+1271 
-1285 GSQTDAGESD
+1285 
-1295 NTFYFSFDEGT
+1295 
-1306 SGDDYLVT
+1306 
-1314 AKCGK
+1314 
-1319 LKVAANSQQV
+1319 
-1329 VVKVKGS
+1329 
-1336 TGGGKY
+1336 
-1342 DGEEHGVEGYA
+1342 
-1353 VSYVVGGAASAGAPA
+1353 
-1368 GFDAGDISFA
+1368 
-1378 GAAKVTG
+1378 
-1385 TDAGS
+1385 
-1390 YPMGLGAGDFGY
+1390 
-1402 AGKNFSNVSFEVED
+1402 
-1416 GQLTISKREVVVK
+1416 
-1429 PKDASR
+1429 
-1435 VFNGEALEASEWEVA
+1435 
-1450 EGSPDQFLAGQG
+1450 
-1462 ISDPVFSGSQTAPGT
+1462 
-1477 SESSIVSWGY
+1477 
-1487 PESTKAGNYEIRTE
+1487 
-1501 KGTLN
+1501 
-1506 VTSRGAAE
+1506 
-1514 TITVEANSTS
+1514 
-1524 ATYDGGTHS
+1524 
-1533 AAGLKTTEF
+1533 
-1542 VVGGKA
+1542 
-1548 YTVSGLSTEDPSA
+1548 
-1561 ADAGTYTNNVTG
+1561 
-1573 TAKVSDAAGNDVT
+1573 
-1586 SEFAVEIKDGSLVIG
+1586 
-1601 PAEAIIRP
+1601 
-1609 KDASKPYDGTPL
+1609 
-1621 VASEFEAAGF
+1621 
-1631 VGGDGVAGVTYGG
+1631 
-1644 SQTDA
+1644 
-1649 GESGSTIAAYEAA
+1649 
-1662 GSTKLANYKITL
+1662 
-1674 GEGRLEVTANA
+1674 
-1685 ERVVVTIRENS
+1685 
-1696 ATFPYDGE
+1696 
-1704 AKTAEGYEVAG
+1704 
-1715 ISSALYKEG
+1715 
-1724 DFAFVGDAAHKV
+1724 
-1736 ATGTDAGDYDMGLLP
+1736 
-1751 GDFENRSA
+1751 SA

-1783 TYGASKPYDGT
+1783 THGASKPYDGT

-1813 AATGSQTLVGTS
+1813 ATTGSQTLVGTS
-1825 ANSYAIT
+1825 VNSYAIA

-1837 KESNYS
+1837 KESNYN
-1843 VVEGAI
+1843 VVEDAI
-1849 GTLEVTPSQVAITV
+1849 GTLEVTPSQVAINV
-1863 TPRGGSKVYDGKPLT
+1863 TPHGGSKVYDGKPLT

-1900 ITDAG
+1900 ITDVG

-1937 APLIVTKRPVTVTS
+1937 APLIVTKRPVTVAS
-1951 ATDSKVYDGAALTK
+1951 ATDSKVYDGTALTK
-1965 HEAMVTAGSLVEGES
+1965 HEAAVTAGSLVEGES
-1980 FGYDFTGAQTAVGT
+1980 FGYDFTGVQTAVGT

-1999 TVEAGANTS
+1999 TVKAGANTS
-2008 LDNYEITQVNGT
+2008 LDNYEIAQVNGT

-2029 APGPG
+2029 VPGPG

-2065 SDDMGSVPTASDS
+2065 SDDMDSVPTASDS
-2078 KATTAPKSA
+2078 KETTMPKSA
-2087 DKATSENGAAQ
+2087 DKATSGNNAQ

-2104 SENAPAAEQP
+2104 PDNASGAEQP

-2127 IATLVYGAVVL
+2127 IATLVYGAVVS
-2138 LRRRRMTADLDKEMD
+2138 LRRRRMTADLDKEID
-2153 EVLSGAKEGSDK
+2153 AVLSGAKEGSGK

>member
-1 MRKMALPM
+1 MRKMALSM
-9 AGGGCSQLSDDAAN
+9 AGGGCSQLSGDAAN
-23 LAATLGGVDDAP
+23 LAATLGGGDDAP
-35 ARPSGE
+35 ARLSGE

-56 IAGDSGDSNTPSAT
+56 IAGDSGDSNTPSVT

-113 PSNVEG
+113 PSNAEG
-119 TYVWSSNNDNI
+119 TYIWSSNNDNI

-140 GVRQGTATVTLSYTS
+140 GVRQGTTTVALSYTS

-175 ATDRALFYYL
+175 ATNSALFYYL

-199 WTSLGSGSVNLTG
+199 WASLGSGSVNLTG

-239 DNSTGDEYQVARGSS
+239 DNSTGDEYQVVRESE
-254 DWNNIFKAYK
+254 DWNKIFKAYK

-291 TNNNDGYHV
+291 TNNDDGYHV

-374 LTQQVELPYTVDGNV
+374 LTQQVELPYTIDGNV

-398 RQVVYDLAGGSWNN
+398 RQVIYDLAGGSWNN
-412 SDALVHAAQQGSTQ
+412 SDALVHAAQEGSTQ
-426 TVKAEPTRVGHEFA
+426 TVKAEPTRVGYEFA
-440 GWTVAGLD
+440 GWTVSGLD
-448 GVTTIESGAS
+448 GVTTLESGAS
-458 FIMPDNNVT
+458 FTMPDNNVT

-479 VKYLEQGTDKEL
+479 VKYLEQGTGKEL

-506 ANAKSNI
+506 ANAKSDI
-513 EGYHLVDSTQA
+513 EGYHLFDSTQA
-524 SGKAMLIEG
+524 SGKATLVEG

-564 SETLSAPWGSEVAVS
+564 SETQSAPWGSEVAAS
-579 DLAKD
+579 NLAKA
-584 IDGYTA
+584 IDGYT
-590 VSGQAAT
+590 VVPGQTET
-597 ATVEL
+597 ATVER

-616 TLTANSATTEYT
+616 TLTANSAAREYT
-628 GELQHV
+628 GEQQRV

-676 DGKHIVAKTN
+676 DGKYIVAKTN

-691 IKPNSQQVVVKVK
+691 INPNSQQVVVKVK

-717 GVEGYAVS
+717 SVEGYAVS

-745 SFAGAAKV
+745 SFAGTAKV

-758 GSYPMGLGAGD
+758 GSYPMGLDAGD
-769 FGYAGKNFSNVS
+769 FDYNGKNFSNVS
-781 FEVEDGQLTI
+781 FEVEDG
-791 SKREVVVKP
+791 
-800 KDASRVFNGE
+800 
-810 ALEASEWEVAEGSPD
+810 
-825 QFLAGQGISDPVFS
+825 
-839 GSQTAPG
+839 
-846 TSESSIVSWGYPES
+846 
-860 TKAGNYEIRTEK
+860 
-872 GTLNVTS
+872 
-879 RGAAETITVEA
+879 
-890 NSTSATYDGGTHSAA
+890 
-905 GLKTTEFVVGG
+905 
-916 KAYTVSGLSTE
+916 
-927 DPSAADAGTYT
+927 
-938 NNVTGT
+938 
-944 AKVSDAAGNDVT
+944 
-956 SEFAVEIKD
+956 
-965 GSLVIGPAEAIIRPK
+965 
-980 DASKPYDG
+980 
-988 TPLVASEFEAAG
+988 
-1000 FVGGDGVA
+1000 
-1008 GVTYGGSQTDAGESG
+1008 
-1023 STIAAYEAAGST
+1023 
-1035 KLANYKITLGEGR
+1035 
-1048 LEVTAN
+1048 
-1054 AERVVVTIRENSATF
+1054 
-1069 PYDGEAKTAEGYE
+1069 
-1082 VAGISSALYKEG
+1082 
-1094 DFAFVG
+1094 
-1100 DAAHKVATGTDAGD
+1100 
-1114 YDMGLLP
+1114 
-1121 GDFENRSANFSNV
+1121 
-1134 AFAIEDGQL
+1134 
-1143 HIVPVAIDEDAV
+1143 
-1155 TWDARDVQK
+1155 
-1164 VYDGDPLSAYGARAW
+1164 
-1179 DKHGNELSVEYSTDG
+1179 ELS
-1194 VSWVDDP
+1194 
-1201 SKVSL
+1201 
-1206 THSGHLAVKLRA
+1206 
-1218 TGANY
+1218 
-1223 AAGQY
+1223 
-1228 AAGSES
+1228 
-1234 VAVEKR
+1234 
-1240 PVTLESGGAD
+1240 
-1250 KTYDGTPLTNGAV
+1250 
-1263 SVTPKGEG
+1263 
-1271 VGFVDGEGVAVTVT
+1271 
-1285 GSQTDAGESD
+1285 
-1295 NTFYFSFDEGT
+1295 
-1306 SGDDYLVT
+1306 
-1314 AKCGK
+1314 
-1319 LKVAANSQQV
+1319 
-1329 VVKVKGS
+1329 
-1336 TGGGKY
+1336 
-1342 DGEEHGVEGYA
+1342 
-1353 VSYVVGGAASAGAPA
+1353 
-1368 GFDAGDISFA
+1368 
-1378 GAAKVTG
+1378 
-1385 TDAGS
+1385 
-1390 YPMGLGAGDFGY
+1390 
-1402 AGKNFSNVSFEVED
+1402 
-1416 GQLTISKREVVVK
+1416 
-1429 PKDASR
+1429 
-1435 VFNGEALEASEWEVA
+1435 
-1450 EGSPDQFLAGQG
+1450 
-1462 ISDPVFSGSQTAPGT
+1462 
-1477 SESSIVSWGY
+1477 
-1487 PESTKAGNYEIRTE
+1487 
-1501 KGTLN
+1501 
-1506 VTSRGAAE
+1506 
-1514 TITVEANSTS
+1514 
-1524 ATYDGGTHS
+1524 
-1533 AAGLKTTEF
+1533 
-1542 VVGGKA
+1542 
-1548 YTVSGLSTEDPSA
+1548 
-1561 ADAGTYTNNVTG
+1561 
-1573 TAKVSDAAGNDVT
+1573 
-1586 SEFAVEIKDGSLVIG
+1586 
-1601 PAEAIIRP
+1601 
-1609 KDASKPYDGTPL
+1609 
-1621 VASEFEAAGF
+1621 
-1631 VGGDGVAGVTYGG
+1631 
-1644 SQTDA
+1644 
-1649 GESGSTIAAYEAA
+1649 
-1662 GSTKLANYKITL
+1662 
-1674 GEGRLEVTANA
+1674 
-1685 ERVVVTIRENS
+1685 
-1696 ATFPYDGE
+1696 
-1704 AKTAEGYEVAG
+1704 
-1715 ISSALYKEG
+1715 
-1724 DFAFVGDAAHKV
+1724 
-1736 ATGTDAGDYDMGLLP
+1736 
-1751 GDFENRSA
+1751 
-1759 NFSNVAFAIEDG
+1759 
-1771 QLTILP
+1771 ILP

-1783 TYGASKPYDGT
+1783 THGASKPYDGT

-1837 KESNYS
+1837 KESNYK

-1863 TPRGGSKVYDGKPLT
+1863 TPRDGSKVYDGKPLT

-1891 TLEAATKGT
+1891 TLEAATKGS

-1905 ELLAEIDASTI
+1905 KLLAEVDASTI

-1980 FGYDFTGAQTAVGT
+1980 FGYDFTGEQTAVGT
-1994 SDNTF
+1994 SDNIF
-1999 TVEAGANTS
+1999 TVKAGANTS

-2034 TDEPTP
+2034 PDEPTP

-2052 TNSSDVTPSGSTT
+2052 TDSSDVTPSGSTT

-2078 KATTAPKSA
+2078 KETTAPKSA
-2087 DKATSENGAAQ
+2087 DKATSGNNAQ

-2104 SENAPAAEQP
+2104 SENGPAAEQP
-2114 TSCWVHWLMLLGT
+2114 TSCWVHWLMILGT
-2127 IATLVYGAVVL
+2127 IATLVYGAVVS
-2138 LRRRRMTADLDKEMD
+2138 LRRRRMTADLDKEID
-2153 EVLSGAKEGSDK
+2153 AVLSGAKEGSDK

>member
-1 MRKMALPM
+1 MRKMALSM
-9 AGGGCSQLSDDAAN
+9 AGGCSQLSGDAAN
-23 LAATLGGVDDAP
+23 LAATLGGGDDAP

-41 SVGISSPALVGVESD
+41 SVGISSPALAGVESD
-56 IAGDSGDSNTPSAT
+56 IAGDSGDPNTPSAT

-83 ADSTVAQSL
+83 ADSAIAQSL
-92 SITGADAVAQF
+92 SITGADTVAQF

-113 PSNVEG
+113 PSNAEG
-119 TYVWSSNNDNI
+119 TYIWSSNNDNI
-130 LTVDQSGTVT
+130 LAVDQSGTVT
-140 GVRQGTATVTLSYTS
+140 GVRQGTATVALSYTS

-160 TLAATHDVTV
+160 TLTATHDVTV

-175 ATDRALFYYL
+175 ATNSALFYYL

-239 DNSTGDEYQVARGSS
+239 DNSTGDEYQVVRESE
-254 DWNNIFKAYK
+254 DWNKIFKAYK

-291 TNNNDGYHV
+291 TNNDDGYHV

-374 LTQQVELPYTVDGNV
+374 LTQQVELPYTIDGNV

-398 RQVVYDLAGGSWNN
+398 RQVIYDLAGGSWNN
-412 SDALVHAAQQGSTQ
+412 SDALVHAAQEGSTQ
-426 TVKAEPTRVGHEFA
+426 TVKAEPTRVGYEFA
-440 GWTVAGLD
+440 GWTVSGLD
-448 GVTTIESGAS
+448 GVTTLESGES

-467 FTATWN
+467 FTATWS
-473 KLLACK
+473 KLLACN
-479 VKYLEQGTDKEL
+479 VKYLERGTGKEL

-497 YGHAGDVVT
+497 YGHAGEVVT
-506 ANAKSNI
+506 ANAKSDI
-513 EGYHLVDSTQA
+513 KGYHLVDPTQA
-524 SGKAMLIEG
+524 SGEATLVEG

-564 SETLSAPWGSEVAVS
+564 SETQSAPWGSEVAAS
-579 DLAKD
+579 NLAKA
-584 IDGYTA
+584 IDGYT
-590 VSGQAAT
+590 VVPGQTAT

-639 DVADAAFAGV
+639 DVADAAFASV

-676 DGKHIVAKTN
+676 DGKYIVAKTN
-686 DGKLV
+686 NGKLV
-691 IKPNSQQVVVKVK
+691 INSNSQQVVVKVK
-704 GSTGGGKYDGEEH
+704 GSTGGEKYDGEEH
-717 GVEGYAVS
+717 SVEGYTVS

-745 SFAGAAKV
+745 SFAGTAKV
-753 TGTDA
+753 TGADA
-758 GSYPMGLGAGD
+758 GSYPMGLDAGD
-769 FGYAGKNFSNVS
+769 FRYAGRNFSNVS

-846 TSESSIVSWGYPES
+846 TSESSIVSWGYPEN

-965 GSLVIGPAEAIIRPK
+965 GSLVIGPAEATIRPK

-1023 STIAAYEAAGST
+1023 STIAGFAAAGST
-1035 KLANYKITLGEGR
+1035 KLTNYRIALGKGE

-1054 AERVVVTIRENSATF
+1054 AEKVVVTIRENSATF

-1134 AFAIEDGQL
+1134 
-1143 HIVPVAIDEDAV
+1143 V
-1155 TWDARDVQK
+1155 
-1164 VYDGDPLSAYGARAW
+1164 
-1179 DKHGNELSVEYSTDG
+1179 
-1194 VSWVDDP
+1194 
-1201 SKVSL
+1201 
-1206 THSGHLAVKLRA
+1206 
-1218 TGANY
+1218 
-1223 AAGQY
+1223 
-1228 AAGSES
+1228 
-1234 VAVEKR
+1234 
-1240 PVTLESGGAD
+1240 
-1250 KTYDGTPLTNGAV
+1250 
-1263 SVTPKGEG
+1263 
-1271 VGFVDGEGVAVTVT
+1271 
-1285 GSQTDAGESD
+1285 
-1295 NTFYFSFDEGT
+1295 
-1306 SGDDYLVT
+1306 
-1314 AKCGK
+1314 
-1319 LKVAANSQQV
+1319 
-1329 VVKVKGS
+1329 
-1336 TGGGKY
+1336 
-1342 DGEEHGVEGYA
+1342 
-1353 VSYVVGGAASAGAPA
+1353 
-1368 GFDAGDISFA
+1368 
-1378 GAAKVTG
+1378 
-1385 TDAGS
+1385 
-1390 YPMGLGAGDFGY
+1390 
-1402 AGKNFSNVSFEVED
+1402 
-1416 GQLTISKREVVVK
+1416 
-1429 PKDASR
+1429 
-1435 VFNGEALEASEWEVA
+1435 
-1450 EGSPDQFLAGQG
+1450 
-1462 ISDPVFSGSQTAPGT
+1462 
-1477 SESSIVSWGY
+1477 
-1487 PESTKAGNYEIRTE
+1487 
-1501 KGTLN
+1501 
-1506 VTSRGAAE
+1506 
-1514 TITVEANSTS
+1514 
-1524 ATYDGGTHS
+1524 
-1533 AAGLKTTEF
+1533 
-1542 VVGGKA
+1542 
-1548 YTVSGLSTEDPSA
+1548 
-1561 ADAGTYTNNVTG
+1561 
-1573 TAKVSDAAGNDVT
+1573 
-1586 SEFAVEIKDGSLVIG
+1586 
-1601 PAEAIIRP
+1601 
-1609 KDASKPYDGTPL
+1609 
-1621 VASEFEAAGF
+1621 
-1631 VGGDGVAGVTYGG
+1631 
-1644 SQTDA
+1644 
-1649 GESGSTIAAYEAA
+1649 
-1662 GSTKLANYKITL
+1662 
-1674 GEGRLEVTANA
+1674 
-1685 ERVVVTIRENS
+1685 
-1696 ATFPYDGE
+1696 
-1704 AKTAEGYEVAG
+1704 
-1715 ISSALYKEG
+1715 
-1724 DFAFVGDAAHKV
+1724 
-1736 ATGTDAGDYDMGLLP
+1736 
-1751 GDFENRSA
+1751 
-1759 NFSNVAFAIEDG
+1759 FAIEDG

-1783 TYGASKPYDGT
+1783 THSASKPYDGT

-1813 AATGSQTLVGTS
+1813 ATTGSQTLVGTS

-1837 KESNYS
+1837 KESNYK

-1863 TPRGGSKVYDGKPLT
+1863 TPRDGSKVYDGKPLT

-1891 TLEAATKGT
+1891 TLEAATKGS

-1905 ELLAEIDASTI
+1905 KLLAEVDASTI

-1980 FGYDFTGAQTAVGT
+1980 FGYDFTGEQTAVGT
-1994 SDNTF
+1994 SDNIF
-1999 TVEAGANTS
+1999 TVKAGANTS

-2065 SDDMGSVPTASDS
+2065 SDDMDSVPTASDP

-2114 TSCWVHWLMLLGT
+2114 TSCWVHWLMILGT

>member
-1 MRKMALPM
+1 
-9 AGGGCSQLSDDAAN
+9 
-23 LAATLGGVDDAP
+23 
-35 ARPSGE
+35 
-41 SVGISSPALVGVESD
+41 
-56 IAGDSGDSNTPSAT
+56 
-70 NNESGKAADSSAA
+70 
-83 ADSTVAQSL
+83 
-92 SITGADAVAQF
+92 
-103 STMQLTATTS
+103 MQLTATTS
-113 PSNVEG
+113 PSNAEG
-119 TYVWSSNNDNI
+119 TYIWSSNNDNI

-140 GVRQGTATVTLSYTS
+140 GVRQGTATVALSYKS
-155 PDGNT
+155 PDDNT
-160 TLAATHDVTV
+160 TLEATHDVTV
-170 TSPTA
+170 TSPTT
-175 ATDRALFYYL
+175 ATEYALFYYL

-199 WTSLGSGSVNLTG
+199 WASLGGGSVNLTG

-239 DNSTGDEYQVARGSS
+239 DGSTGDEYQVARGSS
-254 DWNNIFKAYK
+254 NWNNIFKAYK

-291 TNNNDGYHV
+291 TNNDDGYHV

-310 LFNARYYVDDPTTPG
+310 LFNARYYVDDPTMPG

-374 LTQQVELPYTVDGNV
+374 LTQQVELPYTIDGNV

-398 RQVVYDLAGGSWNN
+398 RQVIYDLAGGSWNN
-412 SDALVHAAQQGSTQ
+412 SDALVHAAQEGSTQ
-426 TVKAEPTRVGHEFA
+426 TVKAEPTRVGYEFA
-440 GWTVAGLD
+440 GWTVSGLD
-448 GVTTIESGAS
+448 DVPTLESGAS

-473 KLLACK
+473 KLLACN
-479 VKYLEQGTDKEL
+479 VKYLEQGTGKEL

-506 ANAKSNI
+506 ANAKSDI

-524 SGKAMLIEG
+524 SGKATLVEG

-564 SETLSAPWGSEVAVS
+564 SETQSAPWGSEVAAS
-579 DLAKD
+579 NLAKA
-584 IDGYTA
+584 IGGYT
-590 VSGQAAT
+590 VVPGQTET
-597 ATVEL
+597 ATVER

-616 TLTANSATTEYT
+616 TLTANSAAREYT
-628 GELQHV
+628 GEQQRV

-639 DVADAAFAGV
+639 DVADAAFASV

-676 DGKHIVAKTN
+676 DGKYIVAKTN

-691 IKPNSQQVVVKVK
+691 INSNSQQVVVKIK
-704 GSTGGGKYDGEEH
+704 GNTGGGKYDGEEH
-717 GVEGYAVS
+717 SVEGYAVS

-745 SFAGAAKV
+745 SFAGTAKV

-758 GSYPMGLGAGD
+758 GSYPMGLDAGD
-769 FGYAGKNFSNVS
+769 FSYAGRNFSNVS

-800 KDASRVFNGE
+800 KDASRVYNGE

-846 TSESSIVSWGYPES
+846 TSESSIVSWGYPEN

-927 DPSAADAGTYT
+927 DPSAADAGTYA

-944 AKVSDAAGNDVT
+944 AKVSDAAGSDVT

-965 GSLVIGPAEAIIRPK
+965 GSLVIGPAEATIRPK

-1054 AERVVVTIRENSATF
+1054 AEKVVVTIRENSATF

-1082 VAGISSALYKEG
+1082 VAKISSALYKEG

-1134 AFAIEDGQL
+1134 
-1143 HIVPVAIDEDAV
+1143 V
-1155 TWDARDVQK
+1155 
-1164 VYDGDPLSAYGARAW
+1164 
-1179 DKHGNELSVEYSTDG
+1179 
-1194 VSWVDDP
+1194 
-1201 SKVSL
+1201 
-1206 THSGHLAVKLRA
+1206 
-1218 TGANY
+1218 
-1223 AAGQY
+1223 
-1228 AAGSES
+1228 
-1234 VAVEKR
+1234 
-1240 PVTLESGGAD
+1240 
-1250 KTYDGTPLTNGAV
+1250 
-1263 SVTPKGEG
+1263 
-1271 VGFVDGEGVAVTVT
+1271 
-1285 GSQTDAGESD
+1285 
-1295 NTFYFSFDEGT
+1295 
-1306 SGDDYLVT
+1306 
-1314 AKCGK
+1314 
-1319 LKVAANSQQV
+1319 
-1329 VVKVKGS
+1329 
-1336 TGGGKY
+1336 
-1342 DGEEHGVEGYA
+1342 
-1353 VSYVVGGAASAGAPA
+1353 
-1368 GFDAGDISFA
+1368 
-1378 GAAKVTG
+1378 
-1385 TDAGS
+1385 
-1390 YPMGLGAGDFGY
+1390 
-1402 AGKNFSNVSFEVED
+1402 
-1416 GQLTISKREVVVK
+1416 
-1429 PKDASR
+1429 
-1435 VFNGEALEASEWEVA
+1435 
-1450 EGSPDQFLAGQG
+1450 
-1462 ISDPVFSGSQTAPGT
+1462 
-1477 SESSIVSWGY
+1477 
-1487 PESTKAGNYEIRTE
+1487 
-1501 KGTLN
+1501 
-1506 VTSRGAAE
+1506 
-1514 TITVEANSTS
+1514 
-1524 ATYDGGTHS
+1524 
-1533 AAGLKTTEF
+1533 
-1542 VVGGKA
+1542 
-1548 YTVSGLSTEDPSA
+1548 
-1561 ADAGTYTNNVTG
+1561 
-1573 TAKVSDAAGNDVT
+1573 
-1586 SEFAVEIKDGSLVIG
+1586 
-1601 PAEAIIRP
+1601 
-1609 KDASKPYDGTPL
+1609 
-1621 VASEFEAAGF
+1621 
-1631 VGGDGVAGVTYGG
+1631 
-1644 SQTDA
+1644 
-1649 GESGSTIAAYEAA
+1649 
-1662 GSTKLANYKITL
+1662 
-1674 GEGRLEVTANA
+1674 
-1685 ERVVVTIRENS
+1685 
-1696 ATFPYDGE
+1696 
-1704 AKTAEGYEVAG
+1704 
-1715 ISSALYKEG
+1715 
-1724 DFAFVGDAAHKV
+1724 
-1736 ATGTDAGDYDMGLLP
+1736 
-1751 GDFENRSA
+1751 
-1759 NFSNVAFAIEDG
+1759 FAIEDG

-1783 TYGASKPYDGT
+1783 THGASKPYDGT

-1813 AATGSQTLVGTS
+1813 ATTGSQTLVGTS

-1837 KESNYS
+1837 KESNYN

-1849 GTLEVTPSQVAITV
+1849 GTLEVTPSQVVINV
-1863 TPRGGSKVYDGKPLT
+1863 TPHGGSKVYDGKPLT

-1951 ATDSKVYDGAALTK
+1951 ATDSKVYDGAAFTK

-1999 TVEAGANTS
+1999 TVKAGANTS

-2065 SDDMGSVPTASDS
+2065 SDDMDSVPTASDS
-2078 KATTAPKSA
+2078 KETTMPKSA
-2087 DKATSENGAAQ
+2087 DKATSGNNAQ

-2104 SENAPAAEQP
+2104 PDNASGAEQP
-2114 TSCWVHWLMLLGT
+2114 TSCWVHWLMILGT
-2127 IATLVYGAVVL
+2127 IATLVYGAVVS
-2138 LRRRRMTADLDKEMD
+2138 LRRRRMTADLDKEID
-2153 EVLSGAKEGSDK
+2153 AVLSGAKEGSGK

>member
-9 AGGGCSQLSDDAAN
+9 AGGGCSQLSGDAAN
-23 LAATLGGVDDAP
+23 LAAPLGGGDDAP
-35 ARPSGE
+35 ARLSGE

-56 IAGDSGDSNTPSAT
+56 IAGDSGDSNTPSVT

-103 STMQLTATTS
+103 STIQLTATTS
-113 PSNVEG
+113 PSNAEG
-119 TYVWSSNNDNI
+119 TYIWSSNNDNI

-140 GVRQGTATVTLSYTS
+140 GVRQGTATVALNYTS

-175 ATDRALFYYL
+175 ATNSALFYYP
-185 NNPNGSLDSISTTQ
+185 NNPNGSLDSTSTTQ
-199 WTSLGSGSVNLTG
+199 WASLGSGSVNLTG

-239 DNSTGDEYQVARGSS
+239 DDSTGDEYQVVRGSD
-254 DWNNIFKAYK
+254 DWNTIFKAYK

-374 LTQQVELPYTVDGNV
+374 LTQQVELPYTIDGNV

-398 RQVVYDLAGGSWNN
+398 RQVIYDLAGGSWNN
-412 SDALVHAAQQGSTQ
+412 SDALVHAAQEGSTQ
-426 TVKAEPTRVGHEFA
+426 TVKAEPTRVGYEFA

-448 GVTTIESGAS
+448 GVTTLESGVS
-458 FIMPDNNVT
+458 FTMPDNNVT

-473 KLLACK
+473 KLLACN
-479 VKYLEQGTDKEL
+479 VKYLEQGTGKEL
-491 SPADTL
+491 SPADTF

-506 ANAKSNI
+506 ANAKSDI

-524 SGKAMLIEG
+524 SGEATLVEG

-564 SETLSAPWGSEVAVS
+564 SETQSAPWGSEVAAS
-579 DLAKD
+579 NLAKA
-584 IDGYTA
+584 IDGYT
-590 VSGQAAT
+590 VVPGQTAT

-616 TLTANSATTEYT
+616 TLTANSAAREYT

-639 DVADAAFAGV
+639 DVADAAFASV

-676 DGKHIVAKTN
+676 DGKYIVAKTN

-704 GSTGGGKYDGEEH
+704 GSTGGEKYDGEEH

-745 SFAGAAKV
+745 SFAGTAKV
-753 TGTDA
+753 TGADA
-758 GSYPMGLGAGD
+758 GSYPMGLDAGD
-769 FGYAGKNFSNVS
+769 FSYAGRNFSNVS

-846 TSESSIVSWGYPES
+846 ASESSIVSWGYPEN

-965 GSLVIGPAEAIIRPK
+965 GSLVIGPAEATIRPK

-1121 GDFENRSANFSNV
+1121 GDFENTSANFSNV

-1155 TWDARDVQK
+1155 TWDACDVQK
-1164 VYDGDPLSAYGARAW
+1164 VYDGEPLSAYGARAW

-1228 AAGSES
+1228 AAGSEG

-1336 TGGGKY
+1336 TGGEKY

-1378 GAAKVTG
+1378 GTAKVTG
-1385 TDAGS
+1385 ADAGS
-1390 YPMGLGAGDFGY
+1390 YPMGLDAGDFSY
-1402 AGKNFSNVSFEVED
+1402 AGRNFSNVSFEVED
-1416 GQLTISKREVVVK
+1416 GQLTI
-1429 PKDASR
+1429 
-1435 VFNGEALEASEWEVA
+1435 
-1450 EGSPDQFLAGQG
+1450 Q
-1462 ISDPVFSGSQTAPGT
+1462 
-1477 SESSIVSWGY
+1477 
-1487 PESTKAGNYEIRTE
+1487 
-1501 KGTLN
+1501 
-1506 VTSRGAAE
+1506 
-1514 TITVEANSTS
+1514 
-1524 ATYDGGTHS
+1524 
-1533 AAGLKTTEF
+1533 
-1542 VVGGKA
+1542 
-1548 YTVSGLSTEDPSA
+1548 
-1561 ADAGTYTNNVTG
+1561 
-1573 TAKVSDAAGNDVT
+1573 
-1586 SEFAVEIKDGSLVIG
+1586 
-1601 PAEAIIRP
+1601 
-1609 KDASKPYDGTPL
+1609 
-1621 VASEFEAAGF
+1621 
-1631 VGGDGVAGVTYGG
+1631 
-1644 SQTDA
+1644 
-1649 GESGSTIAAYEAA
+1649 
-1662 GSTKLANYKITL
+1662 
-1674 GEGRLEVTANA
+1674 
-1685 ERVVVTIRENS
+1685 
-1696 ATFPYDGE
+1696 
-1704 AKTAEGYEVAG
+1704 
-1715 ISSALYKEG
+1715 
-1724 DFAFVGDAAHKV
+1724 
-1736 ATGTDAGDYDMGLLP
+1736 
-1751 GDFENRSA
+1751 
-1759 NFSNVAFAIEDG
+1759 
-1771 QLTILP
+1771 P

-1783 TYGASKPYDGT
+1783 THGASKPYDGT

-1813 AATGSQTLVGTS
+1813 ATTGSQTLVGTS
-1825 ANSYAIT
+1825 ANSYAIA

-1837 KESNYS
+1837 KESNYN

-1905 ELLAEIDASTI
+1905 ELLAEIDAPTI

-1922 GEDVTAQFANVTCGK
+1922 GGDVTAQFANVTCGK

-1951 ATDSKVYDGAALTK
+1951 ATDSKVYDGTALTK
-1965 HEAMVTAGSLVEGES
+1965 YEAMVTAGSLVEGES
-1980 FGYDFTGAQTAVGT
+1980 FGYDFTGAQTAVGA

-1999 TVEAGANTS
+1999 TVKAGANTS

-2065 SDDMGSVPTASDS
+2065 SDDMDSVPTASDS
-2078 KATTAPKSA
+2078 KETTMPKSA
-2087 DKATSENGAAQ
+2087 DKATSGNNAQ

-2104 SENAPAAEQP
+2104 LDNASGAEQP
-2114 TSCWVHWLMLLGT
+2114 TSCWVHWLMILGT
-2127 IATLVYGAVVL
+2127 IATLVYGAVVS
-2138 LRRRRMTADLDKEMD
+2138 LRRRRMTADLDKEID
-2153 EVLSGAKEGSDK
+2153 AVLSGAKEGSGK

>member
-1 MRKMALPM
+1 MNNTIKHMREAKSSANCTSWGNKIVSVVLSAILLGFGWP
-9 AGGGCSQLSDDAAN
+9 AVNPAEVYAEDGAASGGGGCSQLSGDAAN
-23 LAATLGGVDDAP
+23 LAATLGGGDDAP

-41 SVGISSPALVGVESD
+41 SVGISSPALGGVESD

-113 PSNVEG
+113 PSNAEG
-119 TYVWSSNNDNI
+119 TYIWSSNNDNI

-140 GVRQGTATVTLSYTS
+140 GVRQGTATVALSYKS
-155 PDGNT
+155 PDDNT
-160 TLAATHDVTV
+160 TLEATHDVTV
-170 TSPTA
+170 TSPTT
-175 ATDRALFYYL
+175 ATEYALFYYL

-199 WTSLGSGSVNLTG
+199 WASLGGGSVNLTG

-239 DNSTGDEYQVARGSS
+239 DGSTGDEYQVLRGSS
-254 DWNNIFKAYK
+254 NWNNIFKAYK
-264 SVIEGMLPG
+264 SEIEGKLPG

-291 TNNNDGYHV
+291 TNNDDGYHV

-338 EGDTTDITDFP
+338 EGDTTNITDFP
-349 DVSLPLSKKVGGI
+349 DVSLPLSKKVDGI
-362 EYTFNGWYTDQA
+362 EYTFNGWYTDQT
-374 LTQQVELPYTVDGNV
+374 LTQQVELPYTIDGNV
-389 NFYAKYLSG
+389 SFYAKYLSG
-398 RQVVYDLAGGSWNN
+398 RQVIYDLAGGSWNS
-412 SDALVHAAQQGSTQ
+412 SDALVHAAQEGSTQ
-426 TVKAEPTRVGHEFA
+426 TVKAEPARVGYEFA
-440 GWTVAGLD
+440 GWTVSGLD
-448 GVTTIESGAS
+448 GVTTLESGAS
-458 FIMPDNNVT
+458 FNMPDNNVT

-479 VKYLEQGTDKEL
+479 VKYLEQGTGKEL

-497 YGHAGDVVT
+497 YGHAGEVVT
-506 ANAKSNI
+506 ANAKSDI
-513 EGYHLVDSTQA
+513 EGYHLVDPTQTP
-524 SGKAMLIEG
+524 GKATLVEG

-564 SETLSAPWGSEVAVS
+564 SETRSAPWGSEVAAS
-579 DLAKD
+579 SLAKA
-584 IDGYTA
+584 IDGYT
-590 VSGQAAT
+590 VVPGQTET
-597 ATVEL
+597 ATVER

-616 TLTANSATTEYT
+616 TLTANSAAREYT
-628 GELQHV
+628 GEQQRV

-639 DVADAAFAGV
+639 DVADAAFASV

-676 DGKHIVAKTN
+676 DGKYIVAKTN

-691 IKPNSQQVVVKVK
+691 INSNSQQVVVKIK
-704 GSTGGGKYDGEEH
+704 GNTGGGKYDGTKH
-717 GVEGYAVS
+717 SVEGYAVS

-745 SFAGAAKV
+745 SFAGTAKV

-758 GSYPMGLGAGD
+758 GSYPMGLDAGD
-769 FGYAGKNFSNVS
+769 FSYNGKNFSNVS

-800 KDASRVFNGE
+800 KDASRVYNGE

-825 QFLAGQGISDPVFS
+825 QFLAGQGISDPAFS

-846 TSESSIVSWGYPES
+846 TSESSIVSWGYPEN

-879 RGAAETITVEA
+879 RDATETITVEA
-890 NSTSATYDGGTHSAA
+890 NSTTATYDGGTHSAA

-927 DPSAADAGTYT
+927 DPSKTDVGTYT

-944 AKVSDAAGNDVT
+944 AEVTDAAGNDVT

-965 GSLVIGPAEAIIRPK
+965 GSLVIGPAEATIRPK

-1054 AERVVVTIRENSATF
+1054 AEKVVVTIRENSATF
-1069 PYDGEAKTAEGYE
+1069 PYDGEAKTAEGYK

-1100 DAAHKVATGTDAGD
+1100 GAAHTVATGTDAGD

-1121 GDFENRSANFSNV
+1121 GDFKNTSANFSNV
-1134 AFAIEDGQL
+1134 VFEIEDGQL

-1155 TWDARDVQK
+1155 TWKARNVQK
-1164 VYDGDPLSAYGARAW
+1164 VYDGEPLSAYGACAW

-1194 VSWVDDP
+1194 VSWVSDP
-1201 SKVSL
+1201 SKISL
-1206 THSGHLAVKLRA
+1206 THFGYLAVKLRA

-1223 AAGQY
+1223 ADGQY

-1285 GSQTDAGESD
+1285 GSQTDVGESN
-1295 NTFYFSFDEGT
+1295 NTFDFSFNEGT
-1306 SGDDYLVT
+1306 RGDDYWVT
-1314 AKCGK
+1314 AKRGK
-1319 LKVAANSQQV
+1319 
-1329 VVKVKGS
+1329 
-1336 TGGGKY
+1336 
-1342 DGEEHGVEGYA
+1342 
-1353 VSYVVGGAASAGAPA
+1353 
-1368 GFDAGDISFA
+1368 
-1378 GAAKVTG
+1378 
-1385 TDAGS
+1385 
-1390 YPMGLGAGDFGY
+1390 
-1402 AGKNFSNVSFEVED
+1402 
-1416 GQLTISKREVVVK
+1416 
-1429 PKDASR
+1429 
-1435 VFNGEALEASEWEVA
+1435 
-1450 EGSPDQFLAGQG
+1450 
-1462 ISDPVFSGSQTAPGT
+1462 
-1477 SESSIVSWGY
+1477 
-1487 PESTKAGNYEIRTE
+1487 
-1501 KGTLN
+1501 
-1506 VTSRGAAE
+1506 
-1514 TITVEANSTS
+1514 
-1524 ATYDGGTHS
+1524 
-1533 AAGLKTTEF
+1533 
-1542 VVGGKA
+1542 
-1548 YTVSGLSTEDPSA
+1548 
-1561 ADAGTYTNNVTG
+1561 
-1573 TAKVSDAAGNDVT
+1573 
-1586 SEFAVEIKDGSLVIG
+1586 
-1601 PAEAIIRP
+1601 
-1609 KDASKPYDGTPL
+1609 
-1621 VASEFEAAGF
+1621 
-1631 VGGDGVAGVTYGG
+1631 
-1644 SQTDA
+1644 
-1649 GESGSTIAAYEAA
+1649 
-1662 GSTKLANYKITL
+1662 
-1674 GEGRLEVTANA
+1674 
-1685 ERVVVTIRENS
+1685 
-1696 ATFPYDGE
+1696 
-1704 AKTAEGYEVAG
+1704 
-1715 ISSALYKEG
+1715 
-1724 DFAFVGDAAHKV
+1724 
-1736 ATGTDAGDYDMGLLP
+1736 
-1751 GDFENRSA
+1751 
-1759 NFSNVAFAIEDG
+1759 
-1771 QLTILP
+1771 LTILP

-1783 TYGASKPYDGT
+1783 THSASKPYDGT

-1837 KESNYS
+1837 KESNYN

-1849 GTLEVTPSQVAITV
+1849 GTLEVTPSQVAINV
-1863 TPRGGSKVYDGKPLT
+1863 TPHGGSKVYDGKPLT

-1916 VIRNAA
+1916 VIKNAA

-1937 APLIVTKRPVTVTS
+1937 APLVVTKRPVTVTS

-1965 HEAMVTAGSLVEGES
+1965 HEAAVTAGSLAEGEN

-1999 TVEAGANTS
+1999 TVKAGANTS

-2029 APGPG
+2029 APGPGPDEPTPGPGTDEPTPGPGADEPTPGPG

-2078 KATTAPKSA
+2078 KETTMPKSA
-2087 DKATSENGAAQ
+2087 DKATSGNNAQ

-2104 SENAPAAEQP
+2104 PDNASGAEQP
-2114 TSCWVHWLMLLGT
+2114 TSCWVHWLMILGT
-2127 IATLVYGAVVL
+2127 IATLVYGAVVS
-2138 LRRRRMTADLDKEMD
+2138 LRRRRMTADLDKEID
-2153 EVLSGAKEGSDK
+2153 AVLSGAKEGSGK

>member
-1 MRKMALPM
+1 M
-9 AGGGCSQLSDDAAN
+9 
-23 LAATLGGVDDAP
+23 
-35 ARPSGE
+35 
-41 SVGISSPALVGVESD
+41 ESD

-83 ADSTVAQSL
+83 ADSAIAQSL

-113 PSNVEG
+113 PSNAEG
-119 TYVWSSNNDNI
+119 TYIWSSNNDNI

-170 TSPTA
+170 TSPTT
-175 ATDRALFYYL
+175 ATEYALFYYL

-199 WTSLGSGSVNLTG
+199 WASLGGGSVNLTG

-239 DNSTGDEYQVARGSS
+239 DGSTGDEYQVLRGSS
-254 DWNNIFKAYK
+254 NWNNIFKAYK
-264 SVIEGMLPG
+264 SEIEGKLPG

-291 TNNNDGYHV
+291 TNNDDGYHV

-338 EGDTTDITDFP
+338 EGDTTNITDFP
-349 DVSLPLSKKVGGI
+349 DVSLPLSKKVDGI

-374 LTQQVELPYTVDGNV
+374 LTQQVELPYTIDGNV
-389 NFYAKYLSG
+389 SFYAKYLSG
-398 RQVVYDLAGGSWNN
+398 RQVIYDLAGGSWNN
-412 SDALVHAAQQGSTQ
+412 SDALVHAAQEGSAQ
-426 TVKAEPTRVGHEFA
+426 TVKAKPTRVGYEFA
-440 GWTVAGLD
+440 GWTVSGLD
-448 GVTTIESGAS
+448 GVTTLESGES

-479 VKYLEQGTDKEL
+479 VKYLEQGTGKEL

-506 ANAKSNI
+506 ANAKRNI
-513 EGYHLVDSTQA
+513 KGYHLVNPTQA
-524 SGKAMLIEG
+524 SGKATLVEG

-551 NYFLNGTEQKVAD
+551 NYFLNGTEQKVAE
-564 SETLSAPWGSEVAVS
+564 SETQSAPWGSEVAAS
-579 DLAKD
+579 NLAKA
-584 IDGYTA
+584 IDGYT
-590 VSGQAAT
+590 VVPGQTTT

-616 TLTANSATTEYT
+616 TLTANSAAREYT
-628 GELQHV
+628 GEQQRV

-676 DGKHIVAKTN
+676 DGKYIVAKTN

-691 IKPNSQQVVVKVK
+691 ISPNSQQIVVKIK
-704 GSTGGGKYDGEEH
+704 GNTGGGKYDGEEH
-717 GVEGYAVS
+717 SVEGYAVS

-745 SFAGAAKV
+745 SFAGTAKV

-758 GSYPMGLGAGD
+758 GSYPMGLDAGD
-769 FGYAGKNFSNVS
+769 FSYNSKNFSNVS
-781 FEVEDGQLTI
+781 FEVEDGQLAI

-800 KDASRVFNGE
+800 KDASRVFDGE

-846 TSESSIVSWGYPES
+846 ASESSIVSWGYPEN

-965 GSLVIGPAEAIIRPK
+965 GSLVIGPAEATIRPK

-1035 KLANYKITLGEGR
+1035 KLANYKITLGGGR

-1054 AERVVVTIRENSATF
+1054 AEKVVVTIRGNSATF

-1082 VAGISSALYKEG
+1082 VAKISSALYKEG

-1100 DAAHKVATGTDAGD
+1100 DAAHKVATGTDAGG

-1121 GDFENRSANFSNV
+1121 GDFENTSANFSNV
-1134 AFAIEDGQL
+1134 
-1143 HIVPVAIDEDAV
+1143 V
-1155 TWDARDVQK
+1155 
-1164 VYDGDPLSAYGARAW
+1164 
-1179 DKHGNELSVEYSTDG
+1179 
-1194 VSWVDDP
+1194 
-1201 SKVSL
+1201 
-1206 THSGHLAVKLRA
+1206 
-1218 TGANY
+1218 
-1223 AAGQY
+1223 
-1228 AAGSES
+1228 
-1234 VAVEKR
+1234 
-1240 PVTLESGGAD
+1240 
-1250 KTYDGTPLTNGAV
+1250 
-1263 SVTPKGEG
+1263 
-1271 VGFVDGEGVAVTVT
+1271 
-1285 GSQTDAGESD
+1285 
-1295 NTFYFSFDEGT
+1295 
-1306 SGDDYLVT
+1306 
-1314 AKCGK
+1314 
-1319 LKVAANSQQV
+1319 
-1329 VVKVKGS
+1329 
-1336 TGGGKY
+1336 
-1342 DGEEHGVEGYA
+1342 
-1353 VSYVVGGAASAGAPA
+1353 
-1368 GFDAGDISFA
+1368 
-1378 GAAKVTG
+1378 
-1385 TDAGS
+1385 
-1390 YPMGLGAGDFGY
+1390 
-1402 AGKNFSNVSFEVED
+1402 
-1416 GQLTISKREVVVK
+1416 
-1429 PKDASR
+1429 
-1435 VFNGEALEASEWEVA
+1435 
-1450 EGSPDQFLAGQG
+1450 
-1462 ISDPVFSGSQTAPGT
+1462 
-1477 SESSIVSWGY
+1477 
-1487 PESTKAGNYEIRTE
+1487 
-1501 KGTLN
+1501 
-1506 VTSRGAAE
+1506 
-1514 TITVEANSTS
+1514 
-1524 ATYDGGTHS
+1524 
-1533 AAGLKTTEF
+1533 
-1542 VVGGKA
+1542 
-1548 YTVSGLSTEDPSA
+1548 
-1561 ADAGTYTNNVTG
+1561 
-1573 TAKVSDAAGNDVT
+1573 
-1586 SEFAVEIKDGSLVIG
+1586 
-1601 PAEAIIRP
+1601 
-1609 KDASKPYDGTPL
+1609 
-1621 VASEFEAAGF
+1621 
-1631 VGGDGVAGVTYGG
+1631 
-1644 SQTDA
+1644 
-1649 GESGSTIAAYEAA
+1649 
-1662 GSTKLANYKITL
+1662 
-1674 GEGRLEVTANA
+1674 
-1685 ERVVVTIRENS
+1685 
-1696 ATFPYDGE
+1696 
-1704 AKTAEGYEVAG
+1704 
-1715 ISSALYKEG
+1715 
-1724 DFAFVGDAAHKV
+1724 
-1736 ATGTDAGDYDMGLLP
+1736 
-1751 GDFENRSA
+1751 
-1759 NFSNVAFAIEDG
+1759 FAIEDG

-1783 TYGASKPYDGT
+1783 THGASKPYDGT

-1813 AATGSQTLVGTS
+1813 ATTGSQTLVGTS

-1837 KESNYS
+1837 KESNYN

-1849 GTLEVTPSQVAITV
+1849 GTLEVTPSRVTINV
-1863 TPRGGSKVYDGKPLT
+1863 TPT
-1878 SAGIDVDGLPAGF
+1878 
-1891 TLEAATKGT
+1891 AA
-1900 ITDAG
+1900 A
-1905 ELLAEIDASTI
+1905 
-1916 VIRNAA
+1916 R
-1922 GEDVTAQFANVTCGK
+1922 
-1937 APLIVTKRPVTVTS
+1937 
-1951 ATDSKVYDGAALTK
+1951 
-1965 HEAMVTAGSLVEGES
+1965 
-1980 FGYDFTGAQTAVGT
+1980 
-1994 SDNTF
+1994 
-1999 TVEAGANTS
+1999 
-2008 LDNYEITQVNGT
+2008 
-2020 LTVIAYTPP
+2020 
-2029 APGPG
+2029 
-2034 TDEPTP
+2034 
-2040 GPGKNPSTPNGP
+2040 
-2052 TNSSDVTPSGSTT
+2052 STT
-2065 SDDMGSVPTASDS
+2065 AS
-2078 KATTAPKSA
+2078 
-2087 DKATSENGAAQ
+2087 
-2098 SEGKQS
+2098 
-2104 SENAPAAEQP
+2104 
-2114 TSCWVHWLMLLGT
+2114 
-2127 IATLVYGAVVL
+2127 
-2138 LRRRRMTADLDKEMD
+2138 R
-2153 EVLSGAKEGSDK
+2153 

>member
-1 MRKMALPM
+1 MNNTIKHMREAKSSANCTSWGNKIVSVVLSAILLGFGWP
-9 AGGGCSQLSDDAAN
+9 AVNPAEVYAEDGAASGGGGCSQLSGDAAN
-23 LAATLGGVDDAP
+23 LAATLGGGDDAP

-41 SVGISSPALVGVESD
+41 SVGISSPALGGVESD

-113 PSNVEG
+113 PSNAEG
-119 TYVWSSNNDNI
+119 TYIWSSNNDNI

-155 PDGNT
+155 PDGAT
-160 TLAATHDVTV
+160 TLTATHDVTV

-175 ATDRALFYYL
+175 ATNSAHFYYL

-199 WTSLGSGSVNLTG
+199 WASLGSGSVNLTG
-212 LDSSNFPKDN
+212 LNSSNFPKDD

-239 DNSTGDEYQVARGSS
+239 DSSTGDEYQVARGSS

-374 LTQQVELPYTVDGNV
+374 LTQQVELPYTIDGNV

-398 RQVVYDLAGGSWNN
+398 RQVIYDLAGGSWNN
-412 SDALVHAAQQGSTQ
+412 SDALVHAAQEGSTQ
-426 TVKAEPTRVGHEFA
+426 TVKAEPTRVGYEFT
-440 GWTVAGLD
+440 GWTVSGLD
-448 GVTTIESGAS
+448 GVTTLESGAS
-458 FIMPDNNVT
+458 FTMPDNNVT

-491 SPADTL
+491 FPADTL
-497 YGHAGDVVT
+497 YGHVGDVVT
-506 ANAKSNI
+506 ANAKSDI

-524 SGKAMLIEG
+524 SGKATLVEG
-533 ETPEIVFYYEKDA
+533 ETPEIVFYYEKNA

-551 NYFLNGTEQKVAD
+551 NYFINGTEQKVAD
-564 SETLSAPWGSEVAVS
+564 SETQSAPWGSEVAAS
-579 DLAKD
+579 NLAKK
-584 IDGYTA
+584 INGYTA
-590 VSGQAAT
+590 VPDQTAT

-639 DVADAAFAGV
+639 DVADAAFASV

-657 DAGDYPYTFASG
+657 DAGDYSYTFASG
-669 TAGTVST
+669 TAGMVST
-676 DGKHIVAKTN
+676 DGKYIVAKTN

-691 IKPNSQQVVVKVK
+691 INPNSQQIVVKIK
-704 GSTGGGKYDGEEH
+704 GNTGGGKYDGEEH

-745 SFAGAAKV
+745 SFAGTAKA

-758 GSYPMGLGAGD
+758 GSYPMGLDAGD
-769 FGYAGKNFSNVS
+769 FRYAGRNFSNVS

-800 KDASRVFNGE
+800 KDASRVYNGE

-846 TSESSIVSWGYPES
+846 ASESSIVSWGYPEN

-872 GTLNVTS
+872 GTLDVTS

-965 GSLVIGPAEAIIRPK
+965 GSLVIGPAEATIRPK

-1048 LEVTAN
+1048 LEVTAS
-1054 AERVVVTIRENSATF
+1054 AEKVVVTIRENSATF

-1082 VAGISSALYKEG
+1082 VAKISSALYKEG

-1121 GDFENRSANFSNV
+1121 GDFENTSANFSNV
-1134 AFAIEDGQL
+1134 VFAIEDGQL
-1143 HIVPVAIDEDAV
+1143 HIVP
-1155 TWDARDVQK
+1155 
-1164 VYDGDPLSAYGARAW
+1164 
-1179 DKHGNELSVEYSTDG
+1179 
-1194 VSWVDDP
+1194 
-1201 SKVSL
+1201 
-1206 THSGHLAVKLRA
+1206 
-1218 TGANY
+1218 
-1223 AAGQY
+1223 
-1228 AAGSES
+1228 
-1234 VAVEKR
+1234 
-1240 PVTLESGGAD
+1240 
-1250 KTYDGTPLTNGAV
+1250 
-1263 SVTPKGEG
+1263 
-1271 VGFVDGEGVAVTVT
+1271 
-1285 GSQTDAGESD
+1285 
-1295 NTFYFSFDEGT
+1295 
-1306 SGDDYLVT
+1306 
-1314 AKCGK
+1314 
-1319 LKVAANSQQV
+1319 
-1329 VVKVKGS
+1329 
-1336 TGGGKY
+1336 
-1342 DGEEHGVEGYA
+1342 
-1353 VSYVVGGAASAGAPA
+1353 
-1368 GFDAGDISFA
+1368 
-1378 GAAKVTG
+1378 
-1385 TDAGS
+1385 
-1390 YPMGLGAGDFGY
+1390 
-1402 AGKNFSNVSFEVED
+1402 
-1416 GQLTISKREVVVK
+1416 
-1429 PKDASR
+1429 
-1435 VFNGEALEASEWEVA
+1435 
-1450 EGSPDQFLAGQG
+1450 
-1462 ISDPVFSGSQTAPGT
+1462 
-1477 SESSIVSWGY
+1477 
-1487 PESTKAGNYEIRTE
+1487 
-1501 KGTLN
+1501 
-1506 VTSRGAAE
+1506 
-1514 TITVEANSTS
+1514 
-1524 ATYDGGTHS
+1524 
-1533 AAGLKTTEF
+1533 
-1542 VVGGKA
+1542 
-1548 YTVSGLSTEDPSA
+1548 
-1561 ADAGTYTNNVTG
+1561 
-1573 TAKVSDAAGNDVT
+1573 
-1586 SEFAVEIKDGSLVIG
+1586 
-1601 PAEAIIRP
+1601 
-1609 KDASKPYDGTPL
+1609 
-1621 VASEFEAAGF
+1621 
-1631 VGGDGVAGVTYGG
+1631 
-1644 SQTDA
+1644 
-1649 GESGSTIAAYEAA
+1649 
-1662 GSTKLANYKITL
+1662 
-1674 GEGRLEVTANA
+1674 
-1685 ERVVVTIRENS
+1685 
-1696 ATFPYDGE
+1696 
-1704 AKTAEGYEVAG
+1704 
-1715 ISSALYKEG
+1715 
-1724 DFAFVGDAAHKV
+1724 
-1736 ATGTDAGDYDMGLLP
+1736 
-1751 GDFENRSA
+1751 
-1759 NFSNVAFAIEDG
+1759 
-1771 QLTILP
+1771 

-1783 TYGASKPYDGT
+1783 THGASKPYDGT

-1837 KESNYS
+1837 KESNYK

-1863 TPRGGSKVYDGKPLT
+1863 TPRDGSKVYDGKPLT
-1878 SAGIDVDGLPAGF
+1878 SAGIDADGLPAGF
-1891 TLEAATKGT
+1891 TLEAATKGS

-1905 ELLAEIDASTI
+1905 ELLAEIDTPTI

-1922 GEDVTAQFANVTCGK
+1922 GEDVTAQFSNVTCGK
-1937 APLIVTKRPVTVTS
+1937 APLVVTKRPVTVTS

-1999 TVEAGANTS
+1999 TVKAGANTS

-2029 APGPG
+2029 APVPG

-2052 TNSSDVTPSGSTT
+2052 TNSSGVTPSGSTT
-2065 SDDMGSVPTASDS
+2065 SDDMGSVPKASDS
-2078 KATTAPKSA
+2078 KETTMPKSA

-2138 LRRRRMTADLDKEMD
+2138 LRRRRMTADLDKEID
-2153 EVLSGAKEGSDK
+2153 AVLSGAKEGSGK

>member
-1 MRKMALPM
+1 M
-9 AGGGCSQLSDDAAN
+9 
-23 LAATLGGVDDAP
+23 
-35 ARPSGE
+35 
-41 SVGISSPALVGVESD
+41 GISSPALGGVESD

-113 PSNVEG
+113 PSNAEG
-119 TYVWSSNNDNI
+119 TYIWSSNNDNI

-140 GVRQGTATVTLSYTS
+140 GVRQGTATVALSYKS
-155 PDGNT
+155 PDDNT
-160 TLAATHDVTV
+160 TLEATHDVTV
-170 TSPTA
+170 TSPTT
-175 ATDRALFYYL
+175 ATEYALFYYL

-199 WTSLGSGSVNLTG
+199 WASLGGGSVNLTG

-239 DNSTGDEYQVARGSS
+239 DGSTGDEYQVLRGSS
-254 DWNNIFKAYK
+254 NWNNIFKAYK
-264 SVIEGMLPG
+264 SEIEGKLPG

-291 TNNNDGYHV
+291 TNNDDGYHV

-338 EGDTTDITDFP
+338 EGDTTNITDFP
-349 DVSLPLSKKVGGI
+349 DVSLPLSKKVDGI

-374 LTQQVELPYTVDGNV
+374 LTQQVELPYAIDGNV
-389 NFYAKYLSG
+389 SFYAKYLSG
-398 RQVVYDLAGGSWNN
+398 RQVIYDLAGGSWNN
-412 SDALVHAAQQGSTQ
+412 SDALVHAAQEGSTQ
-426 TVKAEPTRVGHEFA
+426 TVKAEPTRVGYEFA
-440 GWTVAGLD
+440 GWTVSGLD
-448 GVTTIESGAS
+448 GVTTLESGAS
-458 FIMPDNNVT
+458 FTMPDNNVT

-479 VKYLEQGTDKEL
+479 VKYLEQGTGKEL

-506 ANAKSNI
+506 ANAKSDI

-524 SGKAMLIEG
+524 SGKATLVEG

-551 NYFLNGTEQKVAD
+551 NYFLNGTEQKVAG
-564 SETLSAPWGSEVAVS
+564 SETQSAPWGSEVAAS
-579 DLAKD
+579 NLAKA
-584 IDGYTA
+584 IDGYT
-590 VSGQAAT
+590 VVPGQTTT

-691 IKPNSQQVVVKVK
+691 INPNSQQVVVKVK

-717 GVEGYAVS
+717 SVEGYAVS

-745 SFAGAAKV
+745 SFAGTAKV

-758 GSYPMGLGAGD
+758 GSYPMGLDAGD
-769 FGYAGKNFSNVS
+769 FGYAGRNFSNVS
-781 FEVEDGQLTI
+781 FEVEDGHLTI

-800 KDASRVFNGE
+800 KDASRVFDGE

-846 TSESSIVSWGYPES
+846 ASESSIVSWGYPES

-965 GSLVIGPAEAIIRPK
+965 GSLVIDPAEATIRPK

-1048 LEVTAN
+1048 LEVTAS
-1054 AERVVVTIRENSATF
+1054 AEKVVVTIRENSATF

-1121 GDFENRSANFSNV
+1121 GDFENASANFSNV
-1134 AFAIEDGQL
+1134 AFEIEDG
-1143 HIVPVAIDEDAV
+1143 
-1155 TWDARDVQK
+1155 R
-1164 VYDGDPLSAYGARAW
+1164 
-1179 DKHGNELSVEYSTDG
+1179 
-1194 VSWVDDP
+1194 
-1201 SKVSL
+1201 
-1206 THSGHLAVKLRA
+1206 
-1218 TGANY
+1218 
-1223 AAGQY
+1223 
-1228 AAGSES
+1228 
-1234 VAVEKR
+1234 
-1240 PVTLESGGAD
+1240 
-1250 KTYDGTPLTNGAV
+1250 
-1263 SVTPKGEG
+1263 
-1271 VGFVDGEGVAVTVT
+1271 
-1285 GSQTDAGESD
+1285 
-1295 NTFYFSFDEGT
+1295 
-1306 SGDDYLVT
+1306 
-1314 AKCGK
+1314 
-1319 LKVAANSQQV
+1319 
-1329 VVKVKGS
+1329 
-1336 TGGGKY
+1336 
-1342 DGEEHGVEGYA
+1342 
-1353 VSYVVGGAASAGAPA
+1353 
-1368 GFDAGDISFA
+1368 
-1378 GAAKVTG
+1378 
-1385 TDAGS
+1385 
-1390 YPMGLGAGDFGY
+1390 
-1402 AGKNFSNVSFEVED
+1402 
-1416 GQLTISKREVVVK
+1416 
-1429 PKDASR
+1429 
-1435 VFNGEALEASEWEVA
+1435 
-1450 EGSPDQFLAGQG
+1450 
-1462 ISDPVFSGSQTAPGT
+1462 
-1477 SESSIVSWGY
+1477 
-1487 PESTKAGNYEIRTE
+1487 
-1501 KGTLN
+1501 
-1506 VTSRGAAE
+1506 
-1514 TITVEANSTS
+1514 
-1524 ATYDGGTHS
+1524 
-1533 AAGLKTTEF
+1533 
-1542 VVGGKA
+1542 
-1548 YTVSGLSTEDPSA
+1548 
-1561 ADAGTYTNNVTG
+1561 
-1573 TAKVSDAAGNDVT
+1573 
-1586 SEFAVEIKDGSLVIG
+1586 
-1601 PAEAIIRP
+1601 
-1609 KDASKPYDGTPL
+1609 
-1621 VASEFEAAGF
+1621 
-1631 VGGDGVAGVTYGG
+1631 
-1644 SQTDA
+1644 
-1649 GESGSTIAAYEAA
+1649 
-1662 GSTKLANYKITL
+1662 
-1674 GEGRLEVTANA
+1674 
-1685 ERVVVTIRENS
+1685 
-1696 ATFPYDGE
+1696 
-1704 AKTAEGYEVAG
+1704 
-1715 ISSALYKEG
+1715 
-1724 DFAFVGDAAHKV
+1724 
-1736 ATGTDAGDYDMGLLP
+1736 
-1751 GDFENRSA
+1751 
-1759 NFSNVAFAIEDG
+1759 
-1771 QLTILP
+1771 LTILP

-1783 TYGASKPYDGT
+1783 TRGASKPYDGT

-1813 AATGSQTLVGTS
+1813 ATTGSQTLVGTS

-1837 KESNYS
+1837 KESNYN

-1863 TPRGGSKVYDGKPLT
+1863 TPHGGSKVYDGKPLT

-1999 TVEAGANTS
+1999 TVKAGANTS

-2029 APGPG
+2029 APGPV

-2040 GPGKNPSTPNGP
+2040 GLGKNPSTPNGP

-2078 KATTAPKSA
+2078 KETTMPKSA
-2087 DKATSENGAAQ
+2087 DKATSGNNAQ

-2104 SENAPAAEQP
+2104 PDNASGAEQP
-2114 TSCWVHWLMLLGT
+2114 TSCWVHWLMILGT

>member
-1 MRKMALPM
+1 MNNTINHTREAKSSANCTSWGNKVVSVVLSAILLGFGWP
-9 AGGGCSQLSDDAAN
+9 AVNPAEVYAEDGAANGGGGSSQLSGDDAN
-23 LAATLGGVDDAP
+23 LAATLGGGDDAP
-35 ARPSGE
+35 ARSSGE
-41 SVGISSPALVGVESD
+41 SVGISSPALAGVESD

-70 NNESGKAADSSAA
+70 NNESDKAADSFAA

-103 STMQLTATTS
+103 STMQLTVTTS
-113 PSNVEG
+113 PSNAEG
-119 TYVWSSNNDNI
+119 TYIWSSNNDNI

-155 PDGNT
+155 PDSAT
-160 TLAATHDVTV
+160 TLIATHDVTV

-175 ATDRALFYYL
+175 ATNSALFYYL
-185 NNPNGSLDSISTTQ
+185 NNPNGSLDSTSATQ

-212 LDSSNFPKDN
+212 LDSSNFPNDN
-222 GKTAIFD
+222 GETAIFD

-239 DNSTGDEYQVARGSS
+239 DGSTGDEYQVARGSS

-273 VTVTDDDVESIS
+273 VTVTDEDVESICV
-285 IKPYKL
+285 KPYKL

-338 EGDTTDITDFP
+338 EGDTTDIADFA
-349 DVSLPLSKKVGGI
+349 DVSLLPSKTVGGI

-374 LTQQVELPYTVDGNV
+374 LTQQVELPYTIDGNV

-398 RQVVYDLAGGSWNN
+398 RQVIYDLAGGSWNN
-412 SDALVHAAQQGSTQ
+412 SDALVYAAQEGSTQ

-448 GVTTIESGAS
+448 GVTTLESGVS
-458 FIMPDNNVT
+458 FTMPDNNVT

-473 KLLACK
+473 ELSSCK
-479 VKYLEQGTDKEL
+479 VKYVERGTGAEIAT
-491 SPADTL
+491 ADTL

-506 ANAKSNI
+506 ATAKGNI
-513 EGYHLVDSTQA
+513 EGYHLVDSMQTSATATLVQ
-524 SGKAMLIEG
+524 G
-533 ETPEIVFYYEKDA
+533 ETPEIIFYYEKDSA
-546 ANYQV
+546 SYQV
-551 NYFLNGTEQKVAD
+551 NYYLNGTEQKVAD
-564 SETLSAPWGSEVAVS
+564 SDTFAASWGTEVSAA
-579 DLAKD
+579 DLAKS

-590 VSGQAAT
+590 VPGQTAT
-597 ATVEL
+597 AIVER
-602 DGSTVINIYYYQNV
+602 DGTATIDVYYYQNA
-616 TLTANSATTEYT
+616 TLTANSATKDYT
-628 GELQHV
+628 GEAQCV

-639 DVADAAFAGV
+639 DIEGAVFAGI
-649 TLLGGKGT
+649 TLEGGKGT
-657 DAGDYPYTFASG
+657 EAGTYPYTFAPG
-669 TAGTVST
+669 TAGTVSA
-676 DGKHIVAKTN
+676 DGKYIVAKAN
-686 DGKLV
+686 DGKLM
-691 IKPNSQQVVVKVK
+691 ISANSQQIVVKIK
-704 GSTGGGKYDGEEH
+704 GNTGGGKYDGTEH
-717 GVEGYAVS
+717 GVEGYTVS

-732 SAGAPAGFDAGDI
+732 SADAPAGFDAGDI
-745 SFAGAAKV
+745 SFAGTAKA

-758 GSYPMGLGAGD
+758 GSYPMGLKAGD
-769 FGYAGKNFSNVS
+769 FSYAGKNFSNVS
-781 FEVEDGQLTI
+781 FEVEDGRLDI
-791 SKREVVVKP
+791 SKRVLIIKP
-800 KDASRVFNGE
+800 KDASRVYNGE
-810 ALEASEWEVAEGSPD
+810 ALEASEWEVVESSPD
-825 QFLAGQGISDPVFS
+825 QFLAGQGIVDPVFS

-846 TSESSIVSWGYPES
+846 TSESSVVGWGYQEG

-872 GTLNVTS
+872 GSLNVTS
-879 RGAAETITVEA
+879 RGATEAITVEA
-890 NSTSATYDGGTHSAA
+890 NSTTATYDGGSHSAV

-927 DPSAADAGTYT
+927 DPSATDVGTYT
-938 NNVTGT
+938 NNITGA
-944 AKVSDAAGNDVT
+944 AKVTDAAGSDVT
-956 SEFAVEIKD
+956 SEFDIEIKD
-965 GSLVIGPAEAIIRPK
+965 GSLVIDPAEVTIKPK

-988 TPLVASEFEAAG
+988 MSLVASEFTATG
-1000 FVGGDGVA
+1000 FIGSDGVE
-1008 GVTYGGSQTDAGESG
+1008 GVSYGGSQLNFGESE
-1023 STIAAYEAAGST
+1023 STIAGFAAAGST
-1035 KLANYKITLGEGR
+1035 KLTNYRIALGKGK

-1054 AERVVVTIRENSATF
+1054 VEKVVVTIRENSATF
-1069 PYDGEAKTAEGYE
+1069 PYDGEAKTVEGYE
-1082 VAGISSALYKEG
+1082 VAKISSALYKAS
-1094 DFAFVG
+1094 DFAFAG

-1121 GDFENRSANFSNV
+1121 GDFENTSANFSNV

-1155 TWDARDVQK
+1155 TWDARDVRK
-1164 VYDGDPLSAYGARAW
+1164 VYDGEPLSAYGARAW

-1228 AAGSES
+1228 AAGSEG

-1336 TGGGKY
+1336 TGGEKY
-1342 DGEEHGVEGYA
+1342 DGEEHSVEGYT

-1378 GAAKVTG
+1378 GTAKVTG

-1390 YPMGLGAGDFGY
+1390 YPMGLDAGDFDY
-1402 AGKNFSNVSFEVED
+1402 NGKNFSNVSFEVED
-1416 GQLTISKREVVVK
+1416 GE
-1429 PKDASR
+1429 
-1435 VFNGEALEASEWEVA
+1435 
-1450 EGSPDQFLAGQG
+1450 
-1462 ISDPVFSGSQTAPGT
+1462 
-1477 SESSIVSWGY
+1477 
-1487 PESTKAGNYEIRTE
+1487 
-1501 KGTLN
+1501 
-1506 VTSRGAAE
+1506 
-1514 TITVEANSTS
+1514 
-1524 ATYDGGTHS
+1524 
-1533 AAGLKTTEF
+1533 
-1542 VVGGKA
+1542 
-1548 YTVSGLSTEDPSA
+1548 LS
-1561 ADAGTYTNNVTG
+1561 
-1573 TAKVSDAAGNDVT
+1573 
-1586 SEFAVEIKDGSLVIG
+1586 
-1601 PAEAIIRP
+1601 
-1609 KDASKPYDGTPL
+1609 
-1621 VASEFEAAGF
+1621 
-1631 VGGDGVAGVTYGG
+1631 
-1644 SQTDA
+1644 
-1649 GESGSTIAAYEAA
+1649 
-1662 GSTKLANYKITL
+1662 
-1674 GEGRLEVTANA
+1674 
-1685 ERVVVTIRENS
+1685 
-1696 ATFPYDGE
+1696 
-1704 AKTAEGYEVAG
+1704 
-1715 ISSALYKEG
+1715 
-1724 DFAFVGDAAHKV
+1724 
-1736 ATGTDAGDYDMGLLP
+1736 
-1751 GDFENRSA
+1751 
-1759 NFSNVAFAIEDG
+1759 
-1771 QLTILP
+1771 ILP

-1783 TYGASKPYDGT
+1783 THGASKPYDGT

-1813 AATGSQTLVGTS
+1813 ATTGSQTLVGTS

-1837 KESNYS
+1837 KESNYN

-1849 GTLEVTPSQVAITV
+1849 GTLEVTPSQVAINV
-1863 TPRGGSKVYDGKPLT
+1863 TPHGGSKVYDGKPLT

-1891 TLEAATKGT
+1891 TLEAATKGS

-1905 ELLAEIDASTI
+1905 ELLAEIDAPTI

-1922 GEDVTAQFANVTCGK
+1922 GEDVTAQFSNVTCGK
-1937 APLIVTKRPVTVTS
+1937 APLVVTKRPVTVTS

-1965 HEAMVTAGSLVEGES
+1965 HEATVTAGSLVEGES

-1999 TVEAGANTS
+1999 TVKAGANTS

-2052 TNSSDVTPSGSTT
+2052 TNSSDVTPPGSTT

-2078 KATTAPKSA
+2078 KETTMPKSA
-2087 DKATSENGAAQ
+2087 DKATSGNNAQ

-2104 SENAPAAEQP
+2104 PDNASGAEQP
-2114 TSCWVHWLMLLGT
+2114 TSCWVHWFMILGT
-2127 IATLVYGAVVL
+2127 IATLVYGAVVS
-2138 LRRRRMTADLDKEMD
+2138 LRRRRMTADLDKEID
-2153 EVLSGAKEGSDK
+2153 AVLSGAKEGSGK

>member
-1 MRKMALPM
+1 MNNTIKHMREAKSSANCTSWGNKIVSVVLSAILLGFGWP
-9 AGGGCSQLSDDAAN
+9 AVNPAEVYAEDGAASGGGCSQLSGDAAN
-23 LAATLGGVDDAP
+23 LAATLGGGDDAP

-41 SVGISSPALVGVESD
+41 SVGISSPALGGVESD

-92 SITGADAVAQF
+92 SITGADTVAQF

-113 PSNVEG
+113 PSNAEG
-119 TYVWSSNNDNI
+119 TYIWSSNNDNI

-175 ATDRALFYYL
+175 ATNSALFYYL

-239 DNSTGDEYQVARGSS
+239 DNSTGDEYQVVRESE
-254 DWNNIFKAYK
+254 DWNKIFKAYK

-291 TNNNDGYHV
+291 TNNDDGYHV

-374 LTQQVELPYTVDGNV
+374 LTQQVELPYTIDGNV
-389 NFYAKYLSG
+389 SFYAKYLSG
-398 RQVVYDLAGGSWNN
+398 RQVIYDLAGGSWNN
-412 SDALVHAAQQGSTQ
+412 SDALVHAAQEGSTQ
-426 TVKAEPTRVGHEFA
+426 TVKAEPTRVGYEFA
-440 GWTVAGLD
+440 GWTVSGLD
-448 GVTTIESGAS
+448 GVTTLESGAS
-458 FIMPDNNVT
+458 FTMPDNNVT

-473 KLLACK
+473 KLLACN
-479 VKYLEQGTDKEL
+479 VKYLEQGTGKEL

-497 YGHAGDVVT
+497 YGHAGEVVM
-506 ANAKSNI
+506 ANAKSDI

-524 SGKAMLIEG
+524 SGKATLVEG
-533 ETPEIVFYYEKDA
+533 ETPEIVFYYEKNA

-564 SETLSAPWGSEVAVS
+564 SETQSAPWGSEVAAS
-579 DLAKD
+579 NLAKK
-584 IDGYTA
+584 INGYTA
-590 VSGQAAT
+590 VPDQTAT

-639 DVADAAFAGV
+639 DVADAAFASV

-676 DGKHIVAKTN
+676 DGKYIVAKTN

-691 IKPNSQQVVVKVK
+691 INPNSQQVVVKIK
-704 GSTGGGKYDGEEH
+704 GNTGGGKYDGEEH
-717 GVEGYAVS
+717 GVEGYAIS

-732 SAGAPAGFDAGDI
+732 SAGAPAGFDAGGI
-745 SFAGAAKV
+745 SFAGTAKV
-753 TGTDA
+753 TGIDA
-758 GSYPMGLGAGD
+758 GSYPMGLDAGD
-769 FGYAGKNFSNVS
+769 FSYAGRNFSNVS
-781 FEVEDGQLTI
+781 FEVEDGQLAI

-800 KDASRVFNGE
+800 KDASRVFDGE

-825 QFLAGQGISDPVFS
+825 QFLAGQGISDPAFS

-846 TSESSIVSWGYPES
+846 ASESSIVSWGYPEN
-860 TKAGNYEIRTEK
+860 TKDGNYEIRTEK

-944 AKVSDAAGNDVT
+944 AKVSDAAGSDVT

-965 GSLVIGPAEAIIRPK
+965 GSLVIGPAEATIRPK

-1035 KLANYKITLGEGR
+1035 NLANYKITLGGGR

-1054 AERVVVTIRENSATF
+1054 AEKVVVTIRENSATF

-1082 VAGISSALYKEG
+1082 VAK
-1094 DFAFVG
+1094 
-1100 DAAHKVATGTDAGD
+1100 
-1114 YDMGLLP
+1114 
-1121 GDFENRSANFSNV
+1121 
-1134 AFAIEDGQL
+1134 
-1143 HIVPVAIDEDAV
+1143 
-1155 TWDARDVQK
+1155 
-1164 VYDGDPLSAYGARAW
+1164 
-1179 DKHGNELSVEYSTDG
+1179 
-1194 VSWVDDP
+1194 
-1201 SKVSL
+1201 
-1206 THSGHLAVKLRA
+1206 
-1218 TGANY
+1218 
-1223 AAGQY
+1223 
-1228 AAGSES
+1228 
-1234 VAVEKR
+1234 
-1240 PVTLESGGAD
+1240 
-1250 KTYDGTPLTNGAV
+1250 
-1263 SVTPKGEG
+1263 
-1271 VGFVDGEGVAVTVT
+1271 
-1285 GSQTDAGESD
+1285 
-1295 NTFYFSFDEGT
+1295 
-1306 SGDDYLVT
+1306 
-1314 AKCGK
+1314 
-1319 LKVAANSQQV
+1319 
-1329 VVKVKGS
+1329 
-1336 TGGGKY
+1336 
-1342 DGEEHGVEGYA
+1342 
-1353 VSYVVGGAASAGAPA
+1353 
-1368 GFDAGDISFA
+1368 
-1378 GAAKVTG
+1378 
-1385 TDAGS
+1385 
-1390 YPMGLGAGDFGY
+1390 
-1402 AGKNFSNVSFEVED
+1402 
-1416 GQLTISKREVVVK
+1416 
-1429 PKDASR
+1429 
-1435 VFNGEALEASEWEVA
+1435 
-1450 EGSPDQFLAGQG
+1450 
-1462 ISDPVFSGSQTAPGT
+1462 
-1477 SESSIVSWGY
+1477 
-1487 PESTKAGNYEIRTE
+1487 
-1501 KGTLN
+1501 
-1506 VTSRGAAE
+1506 
-1514 TITVEANSTS
+1514 
-1524 ATYDGGTHS
+1524 
-1533 AAGLKTTEF
+1533 
-1542 VVGGKA
+1542 
-1548 YTVSGLSTEDPSA
+1548 
-1561 ADAGTYTNNVTG
+1561 
-1573 TAKVSDAAGNDVT
+1573 
-1586 SEFAVEIKDGSLVIG
+1586 
-1601 PAEAIIRP
+1601 
-1609 KDASKPYDGTPL
+1609 
-1621 VASEFEAAGF
+1621 
-1631 VGGDGVAGVTYGG
+1631 
-1644 SQTDA
+1644 
-1649 GESGSTIAAYEAA
+1649 
-1662 GSTKLANYKITL
+1662 
-1674 GEGRLEVTANA
+1674 
-1685 ERVVVTIRENS
+1685 
-1696 ATFPYDGE
+1696 
-1704 AKTAEGYEVAG
+1704 

-1783 TYGASKPYDGT
+1783 THSASKPYDGT

-1837 KESNYS
+1837 KESNYN

-1863 TPRGGSKVYDGKPLT
+1863 TPHGGSKVYDGKPLT

-1980 FGYDFTGAQTAVGT
+1980 FGYDFTGEQTAVGT
-1994 SDNTF
+1994 SDNSF
-1999 TVEAGANTS
+1999 TVKAGANTS

-2065 SDDMGSVPTASDS
+2065 SDDMGSVPTASDP

-2114 TSCWVHWLMLLGT
+2114 TSCWVHWLMLFGT
-2127 IATLVYGAVVL
+2127 IATLVYGAAVL
-2138 LRRRRMTADLDKEMD
+2138 LRRRRMTADLDKEID
-2153 EVLSGAKEGSDK
+2153 AVLSGAKEGSDK

>member
-1 MRKMALPM
+1 MNNTIKHMREAESSANCTSWGNKVVSVVLSAVLLGFGWPAVNPAEVYAEDGAAN
-9 AGGGCSQLSDDAAN
+9 AGGSYQLVGDSAGRAAS
-23 LAATLGGVDDAP
+23 T
-35 ARPSGE
+35 GE
-41 SVGISSPALVGVESD
+41 GADTASRANDESAGSSSPALAGVESD
-56 IAGDSGDSNTPSAT
+56 AAGDSGNPNTPPST
-70 NNESGKAADSSAA
+70 TSSTTSKGAADPFAA
-83 ADSTVAQSL
+83 SDATVAQSL
-92 SITGADAVAQF
+92 SITGSDTVAQF
-103 STMQLTATTS
+103 STAQLTGTTS
-113 PSNVEG
+113 PANAEG
-119 TYVWSSNNDNI
+119 AYVWSSNNDNI
-130 LTVDQSGTVT
+130 LTVDQSGMVT
-140 GVRQGTATVTLSYTS
+140 GVRQGAATVTLSYTS

-175 ATDRALFYYL
+175 ATHSALFYYL
-185 NNPNGSLDSISTTQ
+185 NNPNGSLDSTSTTQ

-212 LDSSNFPKDN
+212 LNSSNFPKDN
-222 GKTAIFD
+222 GDTAIFD

-239 DNSTGDEYQVARGSS
+239 DESTGDEYQVARGSS
-254 DWNNIFKAYK
+254 DWNKIFKAYK

-338 EGDTTDITDFP
+338 EGDTTDIADFP
-349 DVSLPLSKKVGGI
+349 DVSLPPSKKVGGI

-374 LTQQVELPYTVDGNV
+374 LTQQVELPYTIDGNV

-398 RQVVYDLAGGSWNN
+398 RQVIYDLAGGSWNN
-412 SDALVHAAQQGSTQ
+412 SDALVHAAQEGSTQ

-440 GWTVAGLD
+440 GWTVSGLD
-448 GVTTIESGAS
+448 GVTTLESGAS
-458 FIMPDNNVT
+458 FTMPDNNVT
-467 FTATWN
+467 LTATWN
-473 KLLACK
+473 ELPACK
-479 VKYLEQGTDKEL
+479 VKYLEKGTDKEL
-491 SPADTL
+491 SPADML
-497 YGHAGDVVT
+497 YGHAGDVVM
-506 ANAKSNI
+506 ANAKSDI
-513 EGYHLVDSTQA
+513 EGYHLVDPTQA
-524 SGKAMLIEG
+524 SREATLVEG

-564 SETLSAPWGSEVAVS
+564 SETLSAPWGSEVAAS
-579 DLAKD
+579 NLAKA
-584 IDGYTA
+584 IDGYT
-590 VSGQAAT
+590 VVPGQTAT

-602 DGSTVINIYYYQNV
+602 DGSTVINVYYYQNV
-616 TLTANSATTEYT
+616 TLTANSATREYT
-628 GELQHV
+628 GESQRV
-634 EGYTC
+634 KGYTC
-639 DVADAAFAGV
+639 DVADAAFAGI

-657 DAGDYPYTFASG
+657 DAGDYPYTFAAG
-669 TAGTVST
+669 AVGTVSA
-676 DGKHIVAKTN
+676 DGKFIVAKTN

-691 IKPNSQQVVVKVK
+691 ISPNSQQVIVKIK
-704 GSTGGGKYDGEEH
+704 GNTGGEKYDGTEH
-717 GVEGYAVS
+717 SVEGYAVS

-732 SAGAPAGFDAGDI
+732 SADAPAGFDAGDI
-745 SFAGAAKV
+745 SFAGAAKAA
-753 TGTDA
+753 GTDA
-758 GSYPMGLGAGD
+758 GGYPMGLKAGD

-781 FEVEDGQLTI
+781 FEVEDGHLDI
-791 SKREVVVKP
+791 SKRALIIKP
-800 KDASRVFNGE
+800 KDASRVYNGE
-810 ALEASEWEVAEGSPD
+810 ALEASEWEVAESSPD
-825 QFLAGQGISDPVFS
+825 QFLAGQGISNPVFS

-846 TSESSIVSWGYPES
+846 TSESSIVGWDYQEN

-879 RGAAETITVEA
+879 RGATETITVEA
-890 NSTSATYDGGTHSAA
+890 NSTSVTYDGEIHSAV

-916 KAYTVSGLSTE
+916 KTYTVSGLSTE
-927 DPSAADAGTYT
+927 DPSATDAGTYT
-938 NNVTGT
+938 NNITGT
-944 AKVSDAAGNDVT
+944 AKVTDAAGNDVT
-956 SEFAVEIKD
+956 GEFDVEIKD
-965 GSLVIGPAEAIIRPK
+965 GSLVIDPAEVTIKPK

-988 TPLVASEFEAAG
+988 TSLVASEFEASG
-1000 FVGGDGVA
+1000 FVGDDGVE
-1008 GVTYGGSQTDAGESG
+1008 GVTYGGSQLNFGESE
-1023 STIAAYEAAGST
+1023 STIAGFAAAGST
-1035 KLANYKITLGEGR
+1035 KLTNYRITLSKGK
-1048 LEVTAN
+1048 LKVTAN

-1069 PYDGEAKTAEGYE
+1069 PYDGEAKTAEGYK
-1082 VAGISSALYKEG
+1082 VVGISSSLYEKG

-1100 DAAHKVATGTDAGD
+1100 DAAHRSVTATDAGD

-1121 GDFENRSANFSNV
+1121 SDFENRSANFSNV
-1134 AFAIEDGQL
+1134 VFAIEDGQL
-1143 HIVPVAIDEDAV
+1143 HIVPGAIDKDAV
-1155 TWDARDVQK
+1155 TWDVHNVQK
-1164 VYDGDPLSAYGARAW
+1164 VYEGEPLSAYHARAW
-1179 DKHGNELSVEYSTDG
+1179 DKHGNELSVEYSVDG
-1194 VSWVDDP
+1194 VNWVSDP

-1206 THSGHLAVKLRA
+1206 THFGHLAVKLRA

-1223 AAGQY
+1223 AAGEY
-1228 AAGSES
+1228 ATGSEN
-1234 VAVEKR
+1234 VAITKR
-1240 PVTLESGGAD
+1240 LVTLESGGAD

-1271 VGFVDGEGVAVTVT
+1271 AGFVDGEGVTITVT

-1295 NTFYFSFDEGT
+1295 NTFFFSFNEGT

-1319 LKVAANSQQV
+1319 LKVTANSQQV
-1329 VVKVKGS
+1329 VIKVVGNRGS
-1336 TGGGKY
+1336 STY
-1342 DGEEHGVEGYA
+1342 DGTEHGVEGYT
-1353 VSYVVGGAASAGAPA
+1353 VSYVVGGAASADAPA

-1378 GAAKVTG
+1378 GTAKAAG

-1390 YPMGLGAGDFGY
+1390 YPMGLKAGDFGY

-1416 GQLTISKREVVVK
+1416 GQLV
-1429 PKDASR
+1429 
-1435 VFNGEALEASEWEVA
+1435 
-1450 EGSPDQFLAGQG
+1450 
-1462 ISDPVFSGSQTAPGT
+1462 
-1477 SESSIVSWGY
+1477 
-1487 PESTKAGNYEIRTE
+1487 
-1501 KGTLN
+1501 
-1506 VTSRGAAE
+1506 
-1514 TITVEANSTS
+1514 IT
-1524 ATYDGGTHS
+1524 
-1533 AAGLKTTEF
+1533 
-1542 VVGGKA
+1542 
-1548 YTVSGLSTEDPSA
+1548 
-1561 ADAGTYTNNVTG
+1561 
-1573 TAKVSDAAGNDVT
+1573 
-1586 SEFAVEIKDGSLVIG
+1586 
-1601 PAEAIIRP
+1601 
-1609 KDASKPYDGTPL
+1609 
-1621 VASEFEAAGF
+1621 
-1631 VGGDGVAGVTYGG
+1631 
-1644 SQTDA
+1644 
-1649 GESGSTIAAYEAA
+1649 
-1662 GSTKLANYKITL
+1662 
-1674 GEGRLEVTANA
+1674 
-1685 ERVVVTIRENS
+1685 
-1696 ATFPYDGE
+1696 
-1704 AKTAEGYEVAG
+1704 
-1715 ISSALYKEG
+1715 
-1724 DFAFVGDAAHKV
+1724 
-1736 ATGTDAGDYDMGLLP
+1736 
-1751 GDFENRSA
+1751 
-1759 NFSNVAFAIEDG
+1759 
-1771 QLTILP
+1771 P

-1783 TYGASKPYDGT
+1783 THGASKPYDGT
-1794 ALTASGEIS
+1794 ALTAPGEIS

-1813 AATGSQTLVGTS
+1813 AATGSQTLVGAS
-1825 ANSYAIT
+1825 ANSYAIA

-1837 KESNYS
+1837 KESNYN

-1863 TPRGGSKVYDGKPLT
+1863 TPRDGSKVYDGKPLT

-1916 VIRNAA
+1916 VIKNAA

-1980 FGYDFTGAQTAVGT
+1980 FGYDFTGEQTAVGN

-1999 TVEAGANTS
+1999 TVKAGANTT

-2065 SDDMGSVPTASDS
+2065 PDDMGSVPTATDS
-2078 KATTAPKSA
+2078 KATTTPKSA
-2087 DKATSENGAAQ
+2087 DKATSGNDAQ

-2104 SENAPAAEQP
+2104 SENASGAEQP

-2138 LRRRRMTADLDKEMD
+2138 LRRRRMTAALDKEMD
-2153 EVLSGAKEGSDK
+2153 AVLLGAKEGSGK

>member
-9 AGGGCSQLSDDAAN
+9 AGGCSQLSGDAAN
-23 LAATLGGVDDAP
+23 LAATLGGGDDAP

-56 IAGDSGDSNTPSAT
+56 IAGDSGDSNTTSAT

-175 ATDRALFYYL
+175 ATNSALFYYL

-239 DNSTGDEYQVARGSS
+239 DNSTGDEYQVVRESE
-254 DWNNIFKAYK
+254 DWNKIFKAYK

-291 TNNNDGYHV
+291 TNNDDGYHV

-374 LTQQVELPYTVDGNV
+374 LTQQVELPYTIDGNV

-398 RQVVYDLAGGSWNN
+398 RQVIYDLAGGSWNN
-412 SDALVHAAQQGSTQ
+412 SDALVHAAQEGSTQ
-426 TVKAEPTRVGHEFA
+426 TVKAEPTRVGYEFA
-440 GWTVAGLD
+440 GWTVSGLD
-448 GVTTIESGAS
+448 GVTTLESGAS
-458 FIMPDNNVT
+458 FTMPDNNVT

-473 KLLACK
+473 KLLACN
-479 VKYLEQGTDKEL
+479 VKYLEQGTGKEL

-497 YGHAGDVVT
+497 YGHAGEVVM
-506 ANAKSNI
+506 ANAKSDI

-524 SGKAMLIEG
+524 SGKATLVEG

-564 SETLSAPWGSEVAVS
+564 SETQSAPWGSEVAAS
-579 DLAKD
+579 NLAKA
-584 IDGYTA
+584 IDGYT
-590 VSGQAAT
+590 VVPGQTAT

-628 GELQHV
+628 GGLQHV

-639 DVADAAFAGV
+639 DVADAAFASV

-669 TAGTVST
+669 TAGMVST
-676 DGKHIVAKTN
+676 DGKYIVAKTN

-691 IKPNSQQVVVKVK
+691 INSNSQQVVVKIK
-704 GSTGGGKYDGEEH
+704 GNTGGGKYDGEEH
-717 GVEGYAVS
+717 SVEGYAVS

-745 SFAGAAKV
+745 SFAGTAKV

-758 GSYPMGLGAGD
+758 GSYPMGLDAGD
-769 FGYAGKNFSNVS
+769 FGYAGRNFSNVS

-846 TSESSIVSWGYPES
+846 TSESSIVSWGYPEN

-956 SEFAVEIKD
+956 NEFAVEIKD
-965 GSLVIGPAEAIIRPK
+965 GSLVIDPAEATIRPK

-1054 AERVVVTIRENSATF
+1054 AEKVVVTIRENSATF

-1082 VAGISSALYKEG
+1082 VAKISSALYKEG

-1164 VYDGDPLSAYGARAW
+1164 VYDGEPLSAYGARAW

-1295 NTFYFSFDEGT
+1295 NTFDFSFNEGT
-1306 SGDDYLVT
+1306 RGDDYWVT
-1314 AKCGK
+1314 AKRGK
-1319 LKVAANSQQV
+1319 
-1329 VVKVKGS
+1329 
-1336 TGGGKY
+1336 
-1342 DGEEHGVEGYA
+1342 
-1353 VSYVVGGAASAGAPA
+1353 
-1368 GFDAGDISFA
+1368 
-1378 GAAKVTG
+1378 
-1385 TDAGS
+1385 
-1390 YPMGLGAGDFGY
+1390 
-1402 AGKNFSNVSFEVED
+1402 
-1416 GQLTISKREVVVK
+1416 
-1429 PKDASR
+1429 
-1435 VFNGEALEASEWEVA
+1435 
-1450 EGSPDQFLAGQG
+1450 
-1462 ISDPVFSGSQTAPGT
+1462 
-1477 SESSIVSWGY
+1477 
-1487 PESTKAGNYEIRTE
+1487 
-1501 KGTLN
+1501 
-1506 VTSRGAAE
+1506 
-1514 TITVEANSTS
+1514 
-1524 ATYDGGTHS
+1524 
-1533 AAGLKTTEF
+1533 
-1542 VVGGKA
+1542 
-1548 YTVSGLSTEDPSA
+1548 
-1561 ADAGTYTNNVTG
+1561 
-1573 TAKVSDAAGNDVT
+1573 
-1586 SEFAVEIKDGSLVIG
+1586 
-1601 PAEAIIRP
+1601 
-1609 KDASKPYDGTPL
+1609 
-1621 VASEFEAAGF
+1621 
-1631 VGGDGVAGVTYGG
+1631 
-1644 SQTDA
+1644 
-1649 GESGSTIAAYEAA
+1649 
-1662 GSTKLANYKITL
+1662 
-1674 GEGRLEVTANA
+1674 
-1685 ERVVVTIRENS
+1685 
-1696 ATFPYDGE
+1696 
-1704 AKTAEGYEVAG
+1704 
-1715 ISSALYKEG
+1715 
-1724 DFAFVGDAAHKV
+1724 
-1736 ATGTDAGDYDMGLLP
+1736 
-1751 GDFENRSA
+1751 
-1759 NFSNVAFAIEDG
+1759 
-1771 QLTILP
+1771 LTILP

-1783 TYGASKPYDGT
+1783 THSASKPYDGT

-1837 KESNYS
+1837 KESNYN

-1849 GTLEVTPSQVAITV
+1849 GTLEVTPSQVAINV
-1863 TPRGGSKVYDGKPLT
+1863 TPHGGSKVYDGKPLT

-1916 VIRNAA
+1916 VIKNAA

-1937 APLIVTKRPVTVTS
+1937 APLVVTKRPVTVTS

-1965 HEAMVTAGSLVEGES
+1965 HEAAVTAGSLAEGEN

-1999 TVEAGANTS
+1999 TVKAGANTS

-2034 TDEPTP
+2034 PDEPTPGPGADEPTPGPGADEPTP

-2078 KATTAPKSA
+2078 KETTMPKSA
-2087 DKATSENGAAQ
+2087 DKATSGNNTQ

-2104 SENAPAAEQP
+2104 PDNASGAEQP
-2114 TSCWVHWLMLLGT
+2114 TSCWVHWLMILGT
-2127 IATLVYGAVVL
+2127 IATLVYGAVVS
-2138 LRRRRMTADLDKEMD
+2138 LRRRRMTADLDKEID
-2153 EVLSGAKEGSDK
+2153 AVLSGAKEGSGK